1 MSIKNWGRKLCALF
15 LSVSLLLSYI
25 PSPAY
30 AMEFDDSPATDSS
43 IHVEESKAEEVDT
56 EISLADVGA
65 VENENEPDQSPF
77 LSEISDD
84 EENDTTVVLFNAE
97 QGESVEESY
106 YPVITVQPE
115 AESESM
121 EYSEFGGA
129 FLEVAAEAAGNGEL
143 SYKWYRVSSPEDE
156 QLSDDY
162 AMGEMCLAPIN
173 ILGTNQFYCVVTN
186 TVDGKDY
193 SVKSDVVTIYVYKS
207 YIAKLN
213 LYKNEDQVLSGQGYW
228 QGKEYNVEVDRV
240 NTYKLEILPINKEMV
255 GKYSMAISYNGE
267 VGEVGSYQQEL
278 VLDTSKFPVG
288 SDGYFTVQV
297 GEYDSASERFTASE
311 VYKFNVTRQP
321 SLPIILKQPQAESDS
336 MEYSEFGGAFLEVE
350 AEATDNGELSYKW
363 YKVNSPEDEELSD
376 DYAMDSMCLA
386 PLNTLG
392 KVQYYCVVTNTVGGE
407 EFSVKTDVV
416 TIYVYKSYIAKLNLY
431 ENGNKIL
438 DGQGYWQGKEF
449 NISVDSANTYKLE
462 ILPINKEMVGKYS
475 MTISYNGEKGE
486 VGAYKQNVELD
497 ISKFPVGDTGYL
509 TVEVGEYDS
518 ASKSYLASEVY
529 KFKVTKKLSLT
540 SIAVTA
546 DEAEIAV
553 DMSEANSTG
562 KLKTTSAAT
571 ADEIKLTVTANS
583 ESAKVY
589 LGSSTTA
596 FVSGSMVKL
605 GDYETQT
612 EGTKSYAVIPVKL
625 EIPAINGQT
634 AVTKSYTLWVEFES
648 YYPVITLQPEPESE
662 TTEYEEFG
670 GVFLEIEAEAKGN
683 GELSYHWYRVSTPED
698 EELGD
703 DYAMDSMCLAPK
715 NILGTNQFYCIVTN
729 TVNGKEYSVKSN
741 VISFYVYKSYIAK
754 LNLYENGNKI
764 LDGQGYWQGKEFN
777 INVDSANTYKLEIL
791 PINKDM
797 VGKYS
802 MTISYNGEKG
812 EVGAYKQNVELD
824 TGKFP
829 VGDTGY
835 LTVEVGEYDSASKN
849 YLASEVYKF
858 KVTKKLSLTGIAVT
872 ADEAEIAVDMSEAN
886 STGKLK
892 TTSAVTADEIKLTV
906 TANSESAKVYLGSST
921 TAFVSGSTVKL
932 GDYETQ
938 TEGAKSYAVIPVK
951 LEIPA
956 INGQTAVTKSY
967 TLWVEFESYYPVITL
982 QPEPESETT
991 EYEEFGG
998 VFLEIEAEAKGNGEL
1013 SYHWYRVSTPED
1025 EELGDDYAMDSM
1037 CLAPKNILGTN
1048 QFYCIVTNTV
1058 NGKEY
1063 SVKSNVISFYVYKS
1077 YIAKLNL
1084 YENGNKI
1091 LDGQGYWQGKEF
1103 NINVDSANTYKLE
1116 ILPINKDMVGKYSMT
1131 ISYNGEKGE
1140 VGAYKQNVELDTGK
1154 FPVGDTGYLT
1164 VEVGEYDS
1172 ASKNYLASE
1181 VYKFKVTKKLSLTGI
1196 AVTADEAEIAVDM
1209 SEANSTG
1216 KLKTT
1221 SAVTADEIKLTVTA
1235 NSESAKVYLGSSTT
1249 AFVSGS
1255 AVKLGD
1261 YETQIEGTQRY
1272 VAIPIKLEISAT
1284 EGQPGVTKEYTLWVM
1299 TVDCYP
1305 IVTTQPQ
1312 SVAMEKSPD
1321 EYAVL
1326 EVEATVTNGVLSYQ
1340 WYKVGDP
1347 TDEKLED
1354 DFSTMEMYAAPLDT
1368 IGSSEYYCIVT
1379 NTVDGKEYSVKTD
1392 IATVTVYKAYMNSL
1406 TIWANDRVVSD
1417 NRGDW
1422 NGGVFDIEINDR
1434 TDYRL
1439 NLLPL
1444 DVMGSASYSMTI
1456 SYNGEAGVRTSFK
1469 SSVAIDSTK
1478 FPYGDTGYYV
1488 IEIGEYSTKTGTYTS
1503 SEVYRFNIHKY
1514 PGMKELSVSEG
1525 NKQIP
1530 LAIDLCAVPNMRA
1543 VKTKTTQAAT
1553 SGAVTISVSPIQ
1565 SATTVYI
1572 GNSGEAGL
1580 EATINLADYPV
1591 VYEDTYPY
1599 AVVPVK
1605 LVTANGTVRAYSV
1618 LVQIEESRIKIS
1630 KQPASVTCYTGD
1642 QISLNVE
1649 AVSLDGGAL
1658 SYQWYK
1664 GTQDDSELIPNAN
1677 GASFAPKSD
1686 AVGEAAYYCVI
1697 TDTKGETSY
1706 SVKSDVATVTAKDSS
1721 DFTPVILSQPE
1732 SRIYCN
1738 QGDKITLSVEVLK
1751 PSKGELSYQWYKIAK
1766 EDQPVANAKDYVPST
1781 DVNSSFGYYC
1791 VITNTVD
1798 GKEYKAKTN
1807 NVSVRAN
1814 LTKCIHAAE
1823 VIGQPGTYVFDENTG
1838 MVPGGYTAI
1847 AKGNSAPK
1855 PFNVRFQYADYDVDS
1870 IVTLYHS
1877 TTNSYDGAELVKD
1890 AICKGKREGGVSGE
1904 YYKECEINPN
1914 TAYPAGEH
1922 YFYVVI
1928 TLSPSDKNST
1938 VEPVSTKS
1946 DILKI
1951 DFTDRETTMDG
1962 AGTEQNP
1969 YIIKTT
1975 EHLSEIQKMVADGDS
1990 FAGAYFQIAN
2000 DVSLPTNWT
2009 PIGTRDTA
2017 FSGHIDGNHKKLT
2030 VPAGERPLLGCIN
2043 GASVKDLDIYGEQIE
2058 GAGLVD
2064 DFTGV
2069 GLSGSAI
2076 VLDNVTLKSGSKTLK
2091 SGLVAAGAGNG
2102 YASASAGFVMTI
2114 RNCTIE
2120 SNVVVGYTETESQ
2133 IGSFA
2138 GRFQGTIENCTSSAT
2153 VKGKNYVGG
2162 IIGTRDNAMAQCVV
2176 KNSTFHGTVESS
2188 GSYAGGIVGGGYD
2201 NSTAPNGACP
2211 TILACTVDG
2220 TVKGNERVGGIFG
2233 GDGFVAQTWDNV
2245 VGSISANSFTGKV
2258 SGSKYVGAIIGYRDS
2273 LNRYDN
2279 ISANTYSAGC
2289 GADRGIGF
2297 VKYLDT
2303 SYANPTKM
2311 NGTIVFSTEG
2321 TTKNCPAVEGCA
2333 WRKDH
2338 NRTDDPL
2345 GKDADKLCK
2354 KIGGSSAD
2362 PICYEL
2368 TVSGSYKTEY
2378 NLGEELNLNGIKLT
2392 ATWTNGTTSTL
2403 SLGDVTIEGYDKNTV
2418 GNQTISLSYG
2428 AAVTYITVTVKP
2440 VSTKIT
2446 VSVTILGDTKH
2457 GNTKTPHG
2465 LARGGLTTWAS
2476 ESGVEADTSETVWDV
2491 LQRVAKKH
2499 NITFTASDN
2508 NAYHTVYIS
2517 AVNGLGEF
2525 DNGKNSGWMY
2535 TVNGTHPEVGVAA
2548 KYLKNGDNIVLHYTD
2563 DYDYEEGGN
2572 KYGQKPSGGTTTG
2585 GGSTGGTTTGGTT
2598 GTTTGG
2604 TSMITTADRNKAA
2617 AVDKLIEKIGTVT
2630 KDSGPAIEAARKA
2643 YNDLTPTQKR
2653 LVNRLKELTDA
2664 EKAYA
2669 KLTATA
2675 EDQKKAQEVM
2685 DKIKKIGNVTK
2696 DSKQDIRDARK
2707 AYDALTDLQK
2717 LLVDNYDVLTAAE
2730 TKFAMLDTLGKV
2742 SEPYISTGEYMEKL
2756 GTPNVGAI
2764 GGEWMVIG
2772 LARSGRTVH
2781 GVEDYYQK
2789 AVEYVQQS
2797 IDPDTGRLH
2806 KAKSTDNS
2814 RMILALTAIGKDVTN
2829 VGGYNLLAGLSDLE
2843 FVKYQGNNGPIWA
2856 LLALDSGNYP
2866 VPSGGTTTRQALIDE
2881 ILSVQT
2887 SDGGWAISG
2896 DRADSDMTGMALTAL
2911 APYYKKDPT
2920 VKQAIDKAIARLSE
2934 MQDDDGGFSTT
2945 YGDGKYIATS
2955 ESTAQVLTALSALGI
2970 DADTDS
2976 RFIKNGSSV
2985 VDALL
2990 RYYVKG
2996 GGFKHIMDGEIDGMG
3011 TEQAYYALTAY
3022 YRFLSGKTNLY
3033 DMTDII
3039 DMGGD
3044 VVTVEPTVPATTE
3057 PPQAA
3062 QTNIPWWIIAVCIF
3076 GGAGWGVVIGIV
3088 LVPKLSKKKD

>member
-462 ILPINKEMVGKYS
+462 ILPINK
-475 MTISYNGEKGE
+475 
-486 VGAYKQNVELD
+486 
-497 ISKFPVGDTGYL
+497 
-509 TVEVGEYDS
+509 
-518 ASKSYLASEVY
+518 
-529 KFKVTKKLSLT
+529 
-540 SIAVTA
+540 
-546 DEAEIAV
+546 
-553 DMSEANSTG
+553 
-562 KLKTTSAAT
+562 
-571 ADEIKLTVTANS
+571 
-583 ESAKVY
+583 
-589 LGSSTTA
+589 
-596 FVSGSMVKL
+596 
-605 GDYETQT
+605 
-612 EGTKSYAVIPVKL
+612 
-625 EIPAINGQT
+625 
-634 AVTKSYTLWVEFES
+634 
-648 YYPVITLQPEPESE
+648 
-662 TTEYEEFG
+662 
-670 GVFLEIEAEAKGN
+670 
-683 GELSYHWYRVSTPED
+683 
-698 EELGD
+698 
-703 DYAMDSMCLAPK
+703 
-715 NILGTNQFYCIVTN
+715 
-729 TVNGKEYSVKSN
+729 
-741 VISFYVYKSYIAK
+741 
-754 LNLYENGNKI
+754 
-764 LDGQGYWQGKEFN
+764 
-777 INVDSANTYKLEIL
+777 
-791 PINKDM
+791 DM

-812 EVGAYKQNVELD
+812 EVGAYQQEVELD

-835 LTVEVGEYDSASKN
+835 LTVEVGEYDSASK
-849 YLASEVYKF
+849 S
-858 KVTKKLSLTGIAVT
+858 
-872 ADEAEIAVDMSEAN
+872 
-886 STGKLK
+886 
-892 TTSAVTADEIKLTV
+892 
-906 TANSESAKVYLGSST
+906 
-921 TAFVSGSTVKL
+921 
-932 GDYETQ
+932 
-938 TEGAKSYAVIPVK
+938 
-951 LEIPA
+951 
-956 INGQTAVTKSY
+956 
-967 TLWVEFESYYPVITL
+967 
-982 QPEPESETT
+982 
-991 EYEEFGG
+991 
-998 VFLEIEAEAKGNGEL
+998 
-1013 SYHWYRVSTPED
+1013 
-1025 EELGDDYAMDSM
+1025 
-1037 CLAPKNILGTN
+1037 
-1048 QFYCIVTNTV
+1048 
-1058 NGKEY
+1058 
-1063 SVKSNVISFYVYKS
+1063 
-1077 YIAKLNL
+1077 
-1084 YENGNKI
+1084 
-1091 LDGQGYWQGKEF
+1091 
-1103 NINVDSANTYKLE
+1103 
-1116 ILPINKDMVGKYSMT
+1116 
-1131 ISYNGEKGE
+1131 
-1140 VGAYKQNVELDTGK
+1140 
-1154 FPVGDTGYLT
+1154 
-1164 VEVGEYDS
+1164 
-1172 ASKNYLASE
+1172 YLASE

-1677 GASFAPKSD
+1677 GASFAPKTD

-2058 GAGLVD
+2058 GAGLVN

-2120 SNVVVGYTETESQ
+2120 SNVVVGYTGTESQ

-2153 VKGKNYVGG
+2153 VKGKDYVGG
-2162 IIGTRDNAMAQCVV
+2162 IIGTRDNALAECVV
-2176 KNSTFHGTVESS
+2176 RNSTFHGTVESS

-2233 GDGFVAQTWDNV
+2233 GDGYVAQTWDNV

-2258 SGSKYVGAIIGYRDS
+2258 SGNKYVGAIIGYRNS

-2289 GADRGIGF
+2289 GADKGIGF

-2311 NGTIVFSTEG
+2311 DGTIVFSTEG
-2321 TTKNCPAVEGCA
+2321 TTKDCPAVEGCA

-2392 ATWTNGTTSTL
+2392 ATWTNGTTSTV
-2403 SLGDVTIEGYDKNTV
+2403 SLRDVTISGYDKNAV

-2446 VSVTILGDTKH
+2446 VSVTIRGDSHHKDPTSN
-2457 GNTKTPHG
+2457 GGPHG

-2508 NAYHTVYIS
+2508 NSYHTVYIS

-2535 TVNGTHPEVGVAA
+2535 TVNGSHPEVGVAA
-2548 KYLKNGDNIVLHYTD
+2548 KYLKDGDNIVLHYTD

-2617 AVDKLIEKIGTVT
+2617 AVDKLIEKIGNVT

-2653 LVNRLKELTDA
+2653 LVTKLKELTDA

-2669 KLTATA
+2669 KLTATD
-2675 EDQKKAQEVM
+2675 EDQQKAKDVM
-2685 DKIKKIGNVTK
+2685 AKISKIGNVTK
-2696 DSKQDIRDARK
+2696 DSEQDIKDARK

-2717 LLVDNYDVLTAAE
+2717 LLVDNYETLTAAE

-2742 SEPYISTGEYMEKL
+2742 SDPYINTGDYMEKL

-2772 LARSGRTVH
+2772 LARSGRTVP

-2789 AVEYVQQS
+2789 AVEYVQS
-2797 IDPDTGRLH
+2797 NIDSETGRLH

-2970 DADTDS
+2970 DGDTDS
-2976 RFIKNGSSV
+2976 RFVKNGSSV

-3044 VVTVEPTVPATTE
+3044 VVTVEPTVPAATE
-3057 PPQAA
+3057 PAQAA
-3062 QTNIPWWIIAVCIF
+3062 NIPWWIIAVCIF

-3088 LVPKLSKKKD
+3088 LVPKLNKKKD

>member
-1 MSIKNWGRKLCALF
+1 MSIENLGRKLCALF

-30 AMEFDDSPATDSS
+30 AMELDDSPATDSS
-43 IHVEESKAEEVDT
+43 IHVEESKAEEDGT
-56 EISLADVGA
+56 EINLTDVGA
-65 VENENEPDQSPF
+65 TENESEPDQSPF
-77 LSEISDD
+77 LSEILGD
-84 EENDTTVVLFNAE
+84 EKNDTTVVSYNAE
-97 QGESVEESY
+97 QGESVAESY
-106 YPVITVQPE
+106 SPIITAQPE

-129 FLEVAAEAAGNGEL
+129 FLEVEAKAAGNGEL

-162 AMGEMCLAPIN
+162 AMGSMCLAPLN
-173 ILGTNQFYCVVTN
+173 MLGTSQFYCVVTN
-186 TVDGKDY
+186 TVDGQDY
-193 SVKSDVVTIYVYKS
+193 SVKSNIVTIYVYKS

-213 LYKNEDQVLSGQGYW
+213 LYKNENQVLSGQGYW

-255 GKYSMAISYNGE
+255 GKYSMTISYNGE
-267 VGEVGSYQQEL
+267 AGEVGPYQQEL
-278 VLDTSKFPVG
+278 ILDTSKFPVG
-288 SDGYFTVQV
+288 NNGYFTVQV
-297 GEYDSASERFTASE
+297 GEYDSVSESYTASE
-311 VYKFNVTRQP
+311 VYKFNVTRKP
-321 SLPIILKQPQAESDS
+321 SLPIIRTQPQAESES

-350 AEATDNGELSYKW
+350 AEPTDNGELSYKW

-376 DYAMDSMCLA
+376 VYAMDSVCLA

-449 NISVDSANTYKLE
+449 NINVDSANTYKLE

-562 KLKTTSAAT
+562 KLKTTSAVT
-571 ADEIKLTVTANS
+571 SDEIKLTVTSNS

-589 LGSSTTA
+589 LGNSAIA
-596 FVSGSMVKL
+596 FVSGSAVKL

-625 EIPAINGQT
+625 EIPAINGQA
-634 AVTKSYTLWVEFES
+634 AVTKSYTLWVEVES
-648 YYPVITLQPEPESE
+648 YYPVITLQPEPESD

-670 GVFLEIEAEAKGN
+670 GVYLEIEAEAKGG

-703 DYAMDSMCLAPK
+703 DYAMGSMCLAPK

-791 PINKDM
+791 PINKEM

-824 TGKFP
+824 ISKFP

-835 LTVEVGEYDSASKN
+835 LTVEVGEYDSASKS

-858 KVTKKLSLTGIAVT
+858 KVTKKLSLTSIAVT
-872 ADEAEIAVDMSEAN
+872 ADDTEIAVDMSE
-886 STGKLK
+886 
-892 TTSAVTADEIKLTV
+892 V
-906 TANSESAKVYLGSST
+906 
-921 TAFVSGSTVKL
+921 
-932 GDYETQ
+932 
-938 TEGAKSYAVIPVK
+938 
-951 LEIPA
+951 
-956 INGQTAVTKSY
+956 
-967 TLWVEFESYYPVITL
+967 
-982 QPEPESETT
+982 
-991 EYEEFGG
+991 
-998 VFLEIEAEAKGNGEL
+998 
-1013 SYHWYRVSTPED
+1013 
-1025 EELGDDYAMDSM
+1025 
-1037 CLAPKNILGTN
+1037 
-1048 QFYCIVTNTV
+1048 
-1058 NGKEY
+1058 
-1063 SVKSNVISFYVYKS
+1063 
-1077 YIAKLNL
+1077 
-1084 YENGNKI
+1084 
-1091 LDGQGYWQGKEF
+1091 
-1103 NINVDSANTYKLE
+1103 
-1116 ILPINKDMVGKYSMT
+1116 
-1131 ISYNGEKGE
+1131 
-1140 VGAYKQNVELDTGK
+1140 
-1154 FPVGDTGYLT
+1154 
-1164 VEVGEYDS
+1164 
-1172 ASKNYLASE
+1172 
-1181 VYKFKVTKKLSLTGI
+1181 
-1196 AVTADEAEIAVDM
+1196 
-1209 SEANSTG
+1209 NSTG

-1261 YETQIEGTQRY
+1261 YESTLEGTQNY
-1272 VAIPIKLEISAT
+1272 VVIPIKLEIPT
-1284 EGQPGVTKEYTLWVM
+1284 VEGQPAVTKEYTLWVM
-1299 TVDCYP
+1299 AEDYYP
-1305 IVTTQPQ
+1305 KITAQPQ
-1312 SVAMEKSPD
+1312 SVATEKSPD
-1321 EYAVL
+1321 EFAVL
-1326 EVEATVTNGVLSYQ
+1326 EVEATVANGVLSYQ
-1340 WYKVGDP
+1340 WYKVGNP

-1368 IGSSEYYCIVT
+1368 IGSSGYYCIVT

-1406 TIWANDRVVSD
+1406 TIWADDRVVS
-1417 NRGDW
+1417 NNQGNW
-1422 NGGVFDIEINDR
+1422 NGSMFDIEINDR

-1488 IEIGEYSTKTGTYTS
+1488 IEIGEYSAKTGTYTS

-1514 PGMKELSVSEG
+1514 PGMKELTVSEG

-1553 SGAVTISVSPIQ
+1553 GSAVTISVSPIQ

-1572 GNSGEAGL
+1572 GNSGEAGS
-1580 EATINLADYPV
+1580 EAAINPADYPV
-1591 VYEDTYPY
+1591 VYEGTYPY

-1605 LVTANGTVRAYSV
+1605 LVAANGTTRVYSV
-1618 LVQIEESRIKIS
+1618 LVQIVESRIKIS
-1630 KQPASVTCYTGD
+1630 KQPVSVTCYTGD

-1649 AVSLDGGAL
+1649 AVSLNGGTL

-1677 GASFAPKSD
+1677 GASFAPKTD

-1706 SVKSDVATVTAKDSS
+1706 FVKSDAATVTTKDSN

-1732 SRIYCN
+1732 SRINCN

-1766 EDQPVANAKDYVPST
+1766 EDQLVANAKDYVPST

-1814 LTKCIHAAE
+1814 LTKYIHAAE
-1823 VIGQPGTYVFDENTG
+1823 VIGQPGTYIFDENTG
-1838 MVPGGYTAI
+1838 MVPGGYTAV
-1847 AKGNSAPK
+1847 AKGNSVPK
-1855 PFNVRFQYADYDVDS
+1855 PFNVRFQYVDYDVDS
-1870 IVTLYHS
+1870 TVTLYHS
-1877 TTNSYDGAELVKD
+1877 TSNSYDGAELVKD
-1890 AICKGKREGGVSGE
+1890 AICRGKRMGGYEGGG

-1914 TAYPAGEH
+1914 TAYPTGEH
-1922 YFYVVI
+1922 YFYVVV

-1938 VEPVSTKS
+1938 VKPVSTKS

-1951 DFTDRETTMDG
+1951 DFTDREMTMDG

-2030 VPAGERPLLGCIN
+2030 VPAGEKPLLGCIN

-2114 RNCTIE
+2114 RNCTVE
-2120 SNVVVGYTETESQ
+2120 SNVVVGYTGTESQ
-2133 IGSFA
+2133 IGSIA

-2153 VKGKNYVGG
+2153 VKGKDYVGG

-2303 SYANPTKM
+2303 SYSNPTKM

-2392 ATWTNGTTSTL
+2392 ATWTNGTTSTVSL
-2403 SLGDVTIEGYDKNTV
+2403 SDVTIEGYDKNTV

-2446 VSVTILGDTKH
+2446 VSVTIRGDSHHKDPTSN
-2457 GNTKTPHG
+2457 GGPHG

-2476 ESGVEADTSETVWDV
+2476 ESNVEADTSETVWDV
-2491 LQRVAKKH
+2491 LQRVAQKH

-2508 NAYHTVYIS
+2508 NSYHTVYIS

-2653 LVNRLKELTDA
+2653 LVTKLKELTDA

-2669 KLTATA
+2669 KLTATD

-2685 DKIKKIGNVTK
+2685 DKISKIGNVTK
-2696 DSKQDIRDARK
+2696 DSEQDIKDARK

-2717 LLVDNYDVLTAAE
+2717 LLVDNYETLTAAE

-2742 SEPYISTGEYMEKL
+2742 SEPYISTGDYMEKL
-2756 GTPNVGAI
+2756 GTPGIGAV

-2772 LARSGRTVH
+2772 LARSGRTVP

-2856 LLALDSGNYP
+2856 LLALDCGNYP
-2866 VPSGGTTTRQALIDE
+2866 APNGGTTTRQALIDE

-2911 APYYKKDPT
+2911 APYYKKNPT

-2970 DADTDS
+2970 DGDTDS
-2976 RFIKNGSSV
+2976 RFVKNGSSV

-2990 RYYVKG
+2990 RYYVNG

-3022 YRFLSGKTNLY
+3022 YRFLSGKTSLY

-3044 VVTVEPTVPATTE
+3044 VVTVEPTVPAATE
-3057 PPQAA
+3057 PA
-3062 QTNIPWWIIAVCIF
+3062 QVNTPWWIIAVCIF
-3076 GGAGWGVVIGIV
+3076 GGVGWGVVIGIV
-3088 LVPKLSKKKD
+3088 LVPKLNKKKD

>member
-462 ILPINKEMVGKYS
+462 ILPINKDMVGKYS

-486 VGAYKQNVELD
+486 VGAYQQEVELD
-497 ISKFPVGDTGYL
+497 TGKFPVGDTGYL

-754 LNLYENGNKI
+754 LN
-764 LDGQGYWQGKEFN
+764 
-777 INVDSANTYKLEIL
+777 V
-791 PINKDM
+791 
-797 VGKYS
+797 
-802 MTISYNGEKG
+802 
-812 EVGAYKQNVELD
+812 
-824 TGKFP
+824 
-829 VGDTGY
+829 
-835 LTVEVGEYDSASKN
+835 
-849 YLASEVYKF
+849 
-858 KVTKKLSLTGIAVT
+858 
-872 ADEAEIAVDMSEAN
+872 
-886 STGKLK
+886 
-892 TTSAVTADEIKLTV
+892 
-906 TANSESAKVYLGSST
+906 
-921 TAFVSGSTVKL
+921 
-932 GDYETQ
+932 
-938 TEGAKSYAVIPVK
+938 
-951 LEIPA
+951 
-956 INGQTAVTKSY
+956 
-967 TLWVEFESYYPVITL
+967 
-982 QPEPESETT
+982 
-991 EYEEFGG
+991 
-998 VFLEIEAEAKGNGEL
+998 
-1013 SYHWYRVSTPED
+1013 
-1025 EELGDDYAMDSM
+1025 
-1037 CLAPKNILGTN
+1037 
-1048 QFYCIVTNTV
+1048 
-1058 NGKEY
+1058 
-1063 SVKSNVISFYVYKS
+1063 
-1077 YIAKLNL
+1077 

-1677 GASFAPKSD
+1677 GASFAPKTD

-2058 GAGLVD
+2058 GAGLVN

-2120 SNVVVGYTETESQ
+2120 SNVVVGYTGTESQ

-2153 VKGKNYVGG
+2153 VKGKDYVGG
-2162 IIGTRDNAMAQCVV
+2162 IIGTRDNALAECVV
-2176 KNSTFHGTVESS
+2176 RNSTFHGTVESS

-2233 GDGFVAQTWDNV
+2233 GDGYVAQTWDNV

-2258 SGSKYVGAIIGYRDS
+2258 SGNKYVGAIIGYRNS

-2289 GADRGIGF
+2289 GADKGIGF

-2311 NGTIVFSTEG
+2311 DGTIVFSTEG
-2321 TTKNCPAVEGCA
+2321 TTKDCPAVEGCA

-2368 TVSGSYKTEY
+2368 TVSGNYKTEY

-2428 AAVTYITVTVKP
+2428 AAVAYITVTVKP

-2508 NAYHTVYIS
+2508 NSYHTVYIS

-2548 KYLKNGDNIVLHYTD
+2548 KYLKDGDNIVLHYTD

-2653 LVNRLKELTDA
+2653 LVTKLKELTDA

-2696 DSKQDIRDARK
+2696 DSDQDIKDARK

-2742 SEPYISTGEYMEKL
+2742 SDPYINTGDYMEKL

-2772 LARSGRTVH
+2772 LARSGRTVP

-2843 FVKYQGNNGPIWA
+2843 FVKYQGNNGSIWA

-2976 RFIKNGSSV
+2976 RFIKNGGSV

-2990 RYYVKG
+2990 RYYVNG
-2996 GGFKHIMDGEIDGMG
+2996 GGFKHVMDGEIDGMG

-3057 PPQAA
+3057 PTQAA

-3088 LVPKLSKKKD
+3088 LVPKLNKKKD

>member
-1 MSIKNWGRKLCALF
+1 MSIENLGRKLCALF
-15 LSVSLLLSYI
+15 LSVTLLLSYI

-30 AMEFDDSPATDSS
+30 AMELDDSPATDSS
-43 IHVEESKAEEVDT
+43 IHVEESKAEEDGT
-56 EISLADVGA
+56 EINLTDVGA
-65 VENENEPDQSPF
+65 TENESEPDQSPF
-77 LSEISDD
+77 LSEILGD
-84 EENDTTVVLFNAE
+84 EKNDTTVVSFNAE
-97 QGESVEESY
+97 QGESVAESY
-106 YPVITVQPE
+106 SPIITAQPE

-129 FLEVAAEAAGNGEL
+129 FLEVEAKAAGNGEL

-162 AMGEMCLAPIN
+162 AMGSMCLAPLN
-173 ILGTNQFYCVVTN
+173 MLGTSQFYCVVTN
-186 TVDGKDY
+186 TVDGQDY
-193 SVKSDVVTIYVYKS
+193 SVKSNIVTIYVYKS

-213 LYKNEDQVLSGQGYW
+213 LYKNENQVLSGQGYW

-255 GKYSMAISYNGE
+255 GKYSMTISYNGE
-267 VGEVGSYQQEL
+267 AGEVGPYQQEL
-278 VLDTSKFPVG
+278 ILDTSKFPVG
-288 SDGYFTVQV
+288 NNGYFTVQV
-297 GEYDSASERFTASE
+297 GEYDSVSESYTASE
-311 VYKFNVTRQP
+311 VYKFNVTRKP
-321 SLPIILKQPQAESDS
+321 SLPIIRTQPQAESES

-350 AEATDNGELSYKW
+350 AEPTDNGELSYKW

-376 DYAMDSMCLA
+376 VYAMDSVCLA

-449 NISVDSANTYKLE
+449 KINVDSANTYKLE

-562 KLKTTSAAT
+562 KLKTTSAVT
-571 ADEIKLTVTANS
+571 ADEIKLTVTSNS

-589 LGSSTTA
+589 LGSSAIA
-596 FVSGSMVKL
+596 FVSGSAVKL

-625 EIPAINGQT
+625 EIPAINGHA
-634 AVTKSYTLWVEFES
+634 AVTKSYTLWVEVES

-703 DYAMDSMCLAPK
+703 DYAMGSMCLAPK

-764 LDGQGYWQGKEFN
+764 LDGQGYWQGKEFK

-791 PINKDM
+791 PINKEM

-824 TGKFP
+824 ISKFP

-835 LTVEVGEYDSASKN
+835 LTVEVGEYDSASKS

-858 KVTKKLSLTGIAVT
+858 KVTKKLSLTSIAVT
-872 ADEAEIAVDMSEAN
+872 ADDTEIAVDMSE
-886 STGKLK
+886 
-892 TTSAVTADEIKLTV
+892 V
-906 TANSESAKVYLGSST
+906 
-921 TAFVSGSTVKL
+921 
-932 GDYETQ
+932 
-938 TEGAKSYAVIPVK
+938 
-951 LEIPA
+951 
-956 INGQTAVTKSY
+956 
-967 TLWVEFESYYPVITL
+967 
-982 QPEPESETT
+982 
-991 EYEEFGG
+991 
-998 VFLEIEAEAKGNGEL
+998 
-1013 SYHWYRVSTPED
+1013 
-1025 EELGDDYAMDSM
+1025 
-1037 CLAPKNILGTN
+1037 
-1048 QFYCIVTNTV
+1048 
-1058 NGKEY
+1058 
-1063 SVKSNVISFYVYKS
+1063 
-1077 YIAKLNL
+1077 
-1084 YENGNKI
+1084 
-1091 LDGQGYWQGKEF
+1091 
-1103 NINVDSANTYKLE
+1103 
-1116 ILPINKDMVGKYSMT
+1116 
-1131 ISYNGEKGE
+1131 
-1140 VGAYKQNVELDTGK
+1140 
-1154 FPVGDTGYLT
+1154 
-1164 VEVGEYDS
+1164 
-1172 ASKNYLASE
+1172 
-1181 VYKFKVTKKLSLTGI
+1181 
-1196 AVTADEAEIAVDM
+1196 
-1209 SEANSTG
+1209 NSTG

-1261 YETQIEGTQRY
+1261 YESTLEGTQNY
-1272 VAIPIKLEISAT
+1272 VVIPIKLEIPT
-1284 EGQPGVTKEYTLWVM
+1284 VEGQPAVTKEYTLWVM
-1299 TVDCYP
+1299 AEDYYP
-1305 IVTTQPQ
+1305 KITAQPQ
-1312 SVAMEKSPD
+1312 SVATEKSPD
-1321 EYAVL
+1321 EFAVL
-1326 EVEATVTNGVLSYQ
+1326 EVEATVANGVLSYQ
-1340 WYKVGDP
+1340 WYKVGNP

-1368 IGSSEYYCIVT
+1368 IGSSGYYCIVT

-1406 TIWANDRVVSD
+1406 TIWADDRVVS
-1417 NRGDW
+1417 NNQGNW
-1422 NGGVFDIEINDR
+1422 NGSMFDIEINDR

-1488 IEIGEYSTKTGTYTS
+1488 IEIGEYSAKTGTYTS

-1514 PGMKELSVSEG
+1514 PGMKELTVSEG

-1553 SGAVTISVSPIQ
+1553 GSAVTISVSPIQ

-1572 GNSGEAGL
+1572 GNSGEAGS
-1580 EATINLADYPV
+1580 EAAINPADYPA
-1591 VYEDTYPY
+1591 VYEGTYPY

-1605 LVTANGTVRAYSV
+1605 LVAANGTTRVYSV
-1618 LVQIEESRIKIS
+1618 LVQIVESRIKIS
-1630 KQPASVTCYTGD
+1630 KQPVSVTCYTGD

-1649 AVSLDGGAL
+1649 AVSLNGGTL

-1677 GASFAPKSD
+1677 GASFAPKTD

-1706 SVKSDVATVTAKDSS
+1706 FVKSDAATVTTKDSN

-1732 SRIYCN
+1732 SRINCN

-1766 EDQPVANAKDYVPST
+1766 EDQLVANAKDYVPST

-1814 LTKCIHAAE
+1814 LTKYIHAAE
-1823 VIGQPGTYVFDENTG
+1823 VIGQPGTYIFDENTG
-1838 MVPGGYTAI
+1838 MVPGGYTAV
-1847 AKGNSAPK
+1847 AKGNSVPK
-1855 PFNVRFQYADYDVDS
+1855 PFNVRFQYVDYDVDS
-1870 IVTLYHS
+1870 TVTLYHS
-1877 TTNSYDGAELVKD
+1877 TSNSYDGAELVKD
-1890 AICKGKREGGVSGE
+1890 AICRGKRMGGYEGGG

-1914 TAYPAGEH
+1914 TAYPTGEH
-1922 YFYVVI
+1922 YFYVVV

-1938 VEPVSTKS
+1938 VKPVSTKS

-1951 DFTDRETTMDG
+1951 DFTDREMTMDG

-2030 VPAGERPLLGCIN
+2030 VPAGEKPLLGCIN

-2120 SNVVVGYTETESQ
+2120 SNVVVGYTGTESQ
-2133 IGSFA
+2133 IGSIA

-2153 VKGKNYVGG
+2153 VKGKDYVGG

-2279 ISANTYSAGC
+2279 ISANTFSAGC

-2311 NGTIVFSTEG
+2311 NGTIVFNTANG
-2321 TTKNCPAVEGCA
+2321 TSGCPAVEGCA
-2333 WRKDH
+2333 WRANH

-2368 TVSGSYKTEY
+2368 TVSGNYKTEY

-2446 VSVTILGDTKH
+2446 VSVTIRGDSHHKDPTSN
-2457 GNTKTPHG
+2457 GGPHG

-2491 LQRVAKKH
+2491 LQRVAKKN

-2535 TVNGTHPEVGVAA
+2535 TVNGSHPEVGVAA
-2548 KYLKNGDNIVLHYTD
+2548 KYLKDGDNIVLHYTD

-2756 GTPNVGAI
+2756 GTPSVGAI

-2772 LARSGRTVH
+2772 LARSGRTVP

-2976 RFIKNGSSV
+2976 RFVKNGSSV

-2996 GGFKHIMDGEIDGMG
+2996 GGFKHVMDGEIDGMG

-3057 PPQAA
+3057 PTQAA

-3088 LVPKLSKKKD
+3088 LVPKLNKKKD

>member
-1 MSIKNWGRKLCALF
+1 MSIENLGRKLCALF

-30 AMEFDDSPATDSS
+30 AMELDDSPATDSS
-43 IHVEESKAEEVDT
+43 IHVEESKAEEDGT
-56 EISLADVGA
+56 EINLTDVGA
-65 VENENEPDQSPF
+65 TENESEPDQSPF
-77 LSEISDD
+77 LSEILGD
-84 EENDTTVVLFNAE
+84 EKNDTTVVSFNAE
-97 QGESVEESY
+97 QGESVAESY
-106 YPVITVQPE
+106 SPIITAQPE

-129 FLEVAAEAAGNGEL
+129 FLEVEAKAAGNGEL

-162 AMGEMCLAPIN
+162 AMGSMCLAPLN
-173 ILGTNQFYCVVTN
+173 MLGTSQFYCVVTN
-186 TVDGKDY
+186 TVDGQDY
-193 SVKSDVVTIYVYKS
+193 SVKSNIVTIYVYKS

-213 LYKNEDQVLSGQGYW
+213 LYKNENQVLSGQGYW

-255 GKYSMAISYNGE
+255 GKYSMTISYNGE
-267 VGEVGSYQQEL
+267 AGEVGPYQQEL
-278 VLDTSKFPVG
+278 ILDTSKFPVG
-288 SDGYFTVQV
+288 NNGYFTVQV
-297 GEYDSASERFTASE
+297 GEYDSVSESYTASE
-311 VYKFNVTRQP
+311 VYKFNVTRKP
-321 SLPIILKQPQAESDS
+321 SLPIIRTQPQAESES

-350 AEATDNGELSYKW
+350 AEPTDNGELSYKW

-376 DYAMDSMCLA
+376 VYAMDSVCLA

-449 NISVDSANTYKLE
+449 NINVDSANTYKLE

-475 MTISYNGEKGE
+475 MTISYNGEKGK

-562 KLKTTSAAT
+562 KLKTTSAVT
-571 ADEIKLTVTANS
+571 ADEIKLTVTSNS

-589 LGSSTTA
+589 LGSSAIA
-596 FVSGSMVKL
+596 FVSGSAVKL

-625 EIPAINGQT
+625 EIPAINGHA
-634 AVTKSYTLWVEFES
+634 AVTKSYTLWVEVES

-703 DYAMDSMCLAPK
+703 DYAMGSMCLAPK

-791 PINKDM
+791 PINKEM

-812 EVGAYKQNVELD
+812 KVGAYKQNVELD
-824 TGKFP
+824 ISKFP

-835 LTVEVGEYDSASKN
+835 LTVEVGEYDSASKS

-858 KVTKKLSLTGIAVT
+858 KVTKKLSLTSIAVT
-872 ADEAEIAVDMSEAN
+872 ADDTEIAVDMSE
-886 STGKLK
+886 
-892 TTSAVTADEIKLTV
+892 V
-906 TANSESAKVYLGSST
+906 
-921 TAFVSGSTVKL
+921 
-932 GDYETQ
+932 
-938 TEGAKSYAVIPVK
+938 
-951 LEIPA
+951 
-956 INGQTAVTKSY
+956 
-967 TLWVEFESYYPVITL
+967 
-982 QPEPESETT
+982 
-991 EYEEFGG
+991 
-998 VFLEIEAEAKGNGEL
+998 
-1013 SYHWYRVSTPED
+1013 
-1025 EELGDDYAMDSM
+1025 
-1037 CLAPKNILGTN
+1037 
-1048 QFYCIVTNTV
+1048 
-1058 NGKEY
+1058 
-1063 SVKSNVISFYVYKS
+1063 
-1077 YIAKLNL
+1077 
-1084 YENGNKI
+1084 
-1091 LDGQGYWQGKEF
+1091 
-1103 NINVDSANTYKLE
+1103 
-1116 ILPINKDMVGKYSMT
+1116 
-1131 ISYNGEKGE
+1131 
-1140 VGAYKQNVELDTGK
+1140 
-1154 FPVGDTGYLT
+1154 
-1164 VEVGEYDS
+1164 
-1172 ASKNYLASE
+1172 
-1181 VYKFKVTKKLSLTGI
+1181 
-1196 AVTADEAEIAVDM
+1196 
-1209 SEANSTG
+1209 NSTG

-1261 YETQIEGTQRY
+1261 YESTLEGTQNY
-1272 VAIPIKLEISAT
+1272 VVIPIKLEIPT
-1284 EGQPGVTKEYTLWVM
+1284 VEGQPAVTKEYTLWVM
-1299 TVDCYP
+1299 AEDYYP
-1305 IVTTQPQ
+1305 KITAQPQ
-1312 SVAMEKSPD
+1312 SVATEKSPD
-1321 EYAVL
+1321 EFAVL
-1326 EVEATVTNGVLSYQ
+1326 EVEATVANGVLSYQ
-1340 WYKVGDP
+1340 WYKVGNP

-1368 IGSSEYYCIVT
+1368 IGSSGYYCIVT

-1406 TIWANDRVVSD
+1406 TIWADDRVVS
-1417 NRGDW
+1417 NNQGNW
-1422 NGGVFDIEINDR
+1422 NGSMFDIEINDR

-1488 IEIGEYSTKTGTYTS
+1488 IEIGEYSAKTGTYTS

-1514 PGMKELSVSEG
+1514 PGMKELTVSEG

-1553 SGAVTISVSPIQ
+1553 GSAVTISVSPIQ

-1572 GNSGEAGL
+1572 GNSGEAGS
-1580 EATINLADYPV
+1580 EAAINPADYPA
-1591 VYEDTYPY
+1591 VYEGTYPY

-1605 LVTANGTVRAYSV
+1605 LVAANGTTRVYSV
-1618 LVQIEESRIKIS
+1618 LVQIVESRIKIS
-1630 KQPASVTCYTGD
+1630 KQPVSVTCYTGD

-1649 AVSLDGGAL
+1649 AVSLNGGTL

-1677 GASFAPKSD
+1677 GASFAPKTD

-1706 SVKSDVATVTAKDSS
+1706 FVKSDAATVTTKDSN

-1732 SRIYCN
+1732 SRINCN

-1766 EDQPVANAKDYVPST
+1766 EDQLVANAKDYVPST

-1814 LTKCIHAAE
+1814 LTKYIHAAE
-1823 VIGQPGTYVFDENTG
+1823 VIGQPGTYIFDENTG
-1838 MVPGGYTAI
+1838 MVPGGYTAV
-1847 AKGNSAPK
+1847 AKGNSVPK
-1855 PFNVRFQYADYDVDS
+1855 PFNVRFQYVDYDVDS
-1870 IVTLYHS
+1870 TVTLYHS
-1877 TTNSYDGAELVKD
+1877 TSNSYDGAELVKD
-1890 AICKGKREGGVSGE
+1890 AICRGKRMGGYEGGG

-1914 TAYPAGEH
+1914 TAYPTGEH
-1922 YFYVVI
+1922 YFYVVV

-1938 VEPVSTKS
+1938 VKPVSTKS

-1951 DFTDRETTMDG
+1951 DFTDREMTMDG

-2030 VPAGERPLLGCIN
+2030 VPAGEKPLLGCIN

-2120 SNVVVGYTETESQ
+2120 SNVVVGYTGTESQ
-2133 IGSFA
+2133 IGSIA

-2153 VKGKNYVGG
+2153 VKGKDYVGG

-2279 ISANTYSAGC
+2279 ISANTFSAGC

-2311 NGTIVFSTEG
+2311 NGTIVFNTANG
-2321 TTKNCPAVEGCA
+2321 TSGCPAVEGCA
-2333 WRKDH
+2333 WRANH

-2446 VSVTILGDTKH
+2446 VSVTIRGDSHHKDPTSN
-2457 GNTKTPHG
+2457 GGPHG

-2491 LQRVAKKH
+2491 LQRVAKKN

-2535 TVNGTHPEVGVAA
+2535 TVNGSHPEVGVAA
-2548 KYLKNGDNIVLHYTD
+2548 KYLKDGDNIVLHYTD

-2756 GTPNVGAI
+2756 GTPSVGAI

-2772 LARSGRTVH
+2772 LARSGRTVP

-2976 RFIKNGSSV
+2976 RFVKNGSSV

-2996 GGFKHIMDGEIDGMG
+2996 GGFKHVMDGEIDGMG

-3044 VVTVEPTVPATTE
+3044 VVTVEPTVPAATE
-3057 PPQAA
+3057 PAQAA

-3076 GGAGWGVVIGIV
+3076 GGVGWGIVIGVV
-3088 LVPKLSKKKD
+3088 LVPKLNKKKD

>member
-30 AMEFDDSPATDSS
+30 AMELDDSPATDSS

-115 AESESM
+115 AESESI

-129 FLEVAAEAAGNGEL
+129 FLEVEAEAAGNGEL

-162 AMGEMCLAPIN
+162 AMDSMCLAPLN
-173 ILGTNQFYCVVTN
+173 MLGTNQFYCVVTN
-186 TVDGKDY
+186 TVDGQEY
-193 SVKSDVVTIYVYKS
+193 SVKSNIVTIYVYKS

-228 QGKEYNVEVDRV
+228 QGKEFNVEVDRV

-255 GKYSMAISYNGE
+255 GKYSMVISYNGE
-267 VGEVGSYQQEL
+267 AGEVGSYQREL

-297 GEYDSASERFTASE
+297 GEYDSASESFTASE
-311 VYKFNVTRQP
+311 VYKFNVTRKP
-321 SLPIILKQPQAESDS
+321 SLPIILTQPQAESES

-392 KVQYYCVVTNTVGGE
+392 EVQYYCVVTNTVGEE

-431 ENGNKIL
+431 ENGNKVL

-449 NISVDSANTYKLE
+449 NINVDSANTYKLE
-462 ILPINKEMVGKYS
+462 ILPINKDMVGKYS

-486 VGAYKQNVELD
+486 VGAYQQDVELD
-497 ISKFPVGDTGYL
+497 TGKFPVGDTGYL

-529 KFKVTKKLSLT
+529 KFKVTKKLSLA

-562 KLKTTSAAT
+562 KLKTTSAVT

-596 FVSGSMVKL
+596 FVSGSAVKL

-625 EIPAINGQT
+625 EIPAINGQA
-634 AVTKSYTLWVEFES
+634 AVTKSYTLWVEVES

-812 EVGAYKQNVELD
+812 EVGAYQQDVELD

-835 LTVEVGEYDSASKN
+835 LTVEVGEYDSASKS

-858 KVTKKLSLTGIAVT
+858 NVTKKLSLTGIEVT

-886 STGKLK
+886 STGRIK
-892 TTSAVTADEIKLTV
+892 TTSVVTADEIRLTV

-921 TAFVSGSTVKL
+921 A
-932 GDYETQ
+932 
-938 TEGAKSYAVIPVK
+938 
-951 LEIPA
+951 
-956 INGQTAVTKSY
+956 
-967 TLWVEFESYYPVITL
+967 
-982 QPEPESETT
+982 
-991 EYEEFGG
+991 
-998 VFLEIEAEAKGNGEL
+998 
-1013 SYHWYRVSTPED
+1013 
-1025 EELGDDYAMDSM
+1025 
-1037 CLAPKNILGTN
+1037 
-1048 QFYCIVTNTV
+1048 
-1058 NGKEY
+1058 
-1063 SVKSNVISFYVYKS
+1063 
-1077 YIAKLNL
+1077 
-1084 YENGNKI
+1084 
-1091 LDGQGYWQGKEF
+1091 
-1103 NINVDSANTYKLE
+1103 
-1116 ILPINKDMVGKYSMT
+1116 
-1131 ISYNGEKGE
+1131 
-1140 VGAYKQNVELDTGK
+1140 
-1154 FPVGDTGYLT
+1154 
-1164 VEVGEYDS
+1164 
-1172 ASKNYLASE
+1172 
-1181 VYKFKVTKKLSLTGI
+1181 
-1196 AVTADEAEIAVDM
+1196 
-1209 SEANSTG
+1209 
-1216 KLKTT
+1216 
-1221 SAVTADEIKLTVTA
+1221 
-1235 NSESAKVYLGSSTT
+1235 

-1261 YETQIEGTQRY
+1261 YETQTEGTQRY
-1272 VAIPIKLEISAT
+1272 VVIPIKFEISET
-1284 EGQPGVTKEYTLWVM
+1284 EGQPSVTKEYTLWVM
-1299 TVDCYP
+1299 TVDFYP
-1305 IVTTQPQ
+1305 IITAQPQ
-1312 SVAMEKSPD
+1312 SVTTEKSPD
-1321 EYAVL
+1321 EFTVL
-1326 EVEATVTNGVLSYQ
+1326 EVEATVANGVLSYQ

-1406 TIWANDRVVSD
+1406 TIWADDRTVS
-1417 NRGDW
+1417 NNQGDW

-1478 FPYGDTGYYV
+1478 FPYGNTGYYV
-1488 IEIGEYSTKTGTYTS
+1488 IEIGEYSAKTGTYTS

-1514 PGMKELSVSEG
+1514 PGMKELTVSEG

-1553 SGAVTISVSPIQ
+1553 GSAVTISVSPIQ

-1572 GNSGEAGL
+1572 GNSGEAGSV
-1580 EATINLADYPV
+1580 ATINPADYPV
-1591 VYEDTYPY
+1591 VYEGTYPY

-1605 LVTANGTVRAYSV
+1605 LVAANGTTRVYSV
-1618 LVQIEESRIKIS
+1618 LVQIVEYRIKIS
-1630 KQPASVTCYTGD
+1630 KQPVSVTCYTGD

-1649 AVSLDGGAL
+1649 AVSLDGGTL

-1677 GASFAPKSD
+1677 GASFVPKTD

-1706 SVKSDVATVTAKDSS
+1706 SVKSDAATVTIKDGS
-1721 DFTPVILSQPE
+1721 DLTPVILSQPA
-1732 SRIYCN
+1732 SRITCN
-1738 QGDKITLSVEVLK
+1738 QGDEITLSVEVLK
-1751 PSKGELSYQWYKIAK
+1751 PPKGELSYQWYKIAK
-1766 EDQPVANAKDYVPST
+1766 EDQLVANAKDYVPST
-1781 DVNSSFGYYC
+1781 DVNSTFGYYC

-1814 LTKCIHAAE
+1814 LTKYIHAAE

-1838 MVPGGYTAI
+1838 MVPGGYTAV

-1855 PFNVRFQYADYDVDS
+1855 PFNVRFQYVDYDVDS

-1990 FAGAYFQIAN
+1990 FAEAYFQIAN

-2009 PIGTRDTA
+2009 PIGTRGTA

-2030 VPAGERPLLGCIN
+2030 VPAGEKPLLGCVN
-2043 GASVKDLDIYGEQIE
+2043 GASVKDLSIYGEQIE

-2069 GLSGSAI
+2069 GLSGSAV
-2076 VLDNVTLKSGSKTLK
+2076 VLDNITLKSGSKTLK

-2120 SNVVVGYTETESQ
+2120 SNVVVGYTGTESQ

-2258 SGSKYVGAIIGYRDS
+2258 SGSKYVGAIIGYRNS

-2289 GADRGIGF
+2289 GADKGIGF

-2303 SYANPTKM
+2303 SYANPAKM
-2311 NGTIVFSTEG
+2311 DGTIVINTANG
-2321 TTKNCPAVEGCA
+2321 VAGCPAVEGCA
-2333 WRKDH
+2333 WRADH

-2345 GKDADKLCK
+2345 GKDADKLCQ
-2354 KIGGSSAD
+2354 KIGGSSE
-2362 PICYEL
+2362 PTCYEL
-2368 TVSGSYKTEY
+2368 TVSGTYKTEY
-2378 NLGEELNLNGIKLT
+2378 TVGDELNLTGIRLT
-2392 ATWTNGTTSTL
+2392 ASWTDGTTSEVAL
-2403 SLGDVTIEGYDKNTV
+2403 KDVTVEGYDKNKAGDQTV
-2418 GNQTISLSYG
+2418 SLTYG
-2428 AAVTYITVTVKP
+2428 AAKAYITVTVRPK
-2440 VSTKIT
+2440 STKIT
-2446 VSVTILGDTKH
+2446 VTVTVLGDSKH
-2457 GNTKTPHG
+2457 GDTTSPHG
-2465 LARGGLTTWAS
+2465 LARGGLKEWYKGTM
-2476 ESGVEADTSETVWDV
+2476 EADTAETVWDV
-2491 LQRVAKKH
+2491 LQRTGLSFDAD
-2499 NITFTASDN
+2499 SN
-2508 NAYHTVYIS
+2508 NKYGTVYIR

-2525 DNGKNSGWMY
+2525 DNGPNSGWMY
-2535 TVNGTHPEVGVAA
+2535 TVNGSHPNVGVSAR
-2548 KYLKNGDNIVLHYTD
+2548 YLKDGDNIVLHYTD

-2572 KYGQKPSGGTTTG
+2572 KYGQKPSSGSGS

-2598 GTTTGG
+2598 G

-2643 YNDLTPTQKR
+2643 YNDLTQAQKR
-2653 LVNRLKELTDA
+2653 LVTKLKELTDA

-2669 KLTATA
+2669 KLTATP
-2675 EDQKKAQEVM
+2675 EDKEKAQEVM
-2685 DKIKKIGNVTK
+2685 DKISKIGSVIK
-2696 DSKQDIRDARK
+2696 DSKQDIEAARK

-2717 LLVDNYDVLTAAE
+2717 LLVDNYETLTTAE

-2742 SEPYISTGEYMEKL
+2742 SDPYITTGDYMEAL
-2756 GTPNVGAI
+2756 GTPSVGSI

-2772 LARSGRTVH
+2772 LARSGRTVP

-2789 AVEYVQQS
+2789 AVEYVQSS
-2797 IDPDTGRLH
+2797 IDPETGRLH

-2829 VGGYNLLAGLSDLE
+2829 VGGYDLLQGLSDFE

-2881 ILSVQT
+2881 LLRVQT

-2896 DRADSDMTGMALTAL
+2896 DKADSDMTGMALTAL

-2920 VKQAIDKAIARLSE
+2920 VKAAIDKAVARLSE

-2945 YGDGKYIATS
+2945 YGDGKYVATS
-2955 ESTAQVLTALSALGI
+2955 ESTSQVLTALSALGI
-2970 DADTDS
+2970 DADTDP
-2976 RFIKNGSSV
+2976 RFVKNGSSV

-2990 RYYVKG
+2990 RYYVSG

-3022 YRFLSGKTNLY
+3022 YRFLSGQTNLY

-3057 PPQAA
+3057 PA

-3076 GGAGWGVVIGIV
+3076 GGVGWGIVIGIV
-3088 LVPKLSKKKD
+3088 LMKKKD

>member
-462 ILPINKEMVGKYS
+462 ILPINKDMVGKYS

-486 VGAYKQNVELD
+486 VGAYQQEVELD
-497 ISKFPVGDTGYL
+497 TGKFPVGDTGYL

-754 LNLYENGNKI
+754 LN
-764 LDGQGYWQGKEFN
+764 
-777 INVDSANTYKLEIL
+777 V
-791 PINKDM
+791 
-797 VGKYS
+797 
-802 MTISYNGEKG
+802 
-812 EVGAYKQNVELD
+812 
-824 TGKFP
+824 
-829 VGDTGY
+829 
-835 LTVEVGEYDSASKN
+835 
-849 YLASEVYKF
+849 
-858 KVTKKLSLTGIAVT
+858 
-872 ADEAEIAVDMSEAN
+872 
-886 STGKLK
+886 
-892 TTSAVTADEIKLTV
+892 
-906 TANSESAKVYLGSST
+906 
-921 TAFVSGSTVKL
+921 
-932 GDYETQ
+932 
-938 TEGAKSYAVIPVK
+938 
-951 LEIPA
+951 
-956 INGQTAVTKSY
+956 
-967 TLWVEFESYYPVITL
+967 
-982 QPEPESETT
+982 
-991 EYEEFGG
+991 
-998 VFLEIEAEAKGNGEL
+998 
-1013 SYHWYRVSTPED
+1013 
-1025 EELGDDYAMDSM
+1025 
-1037 CLAPKNILGTN
+1037 
-1048 QFYCIVTNTV
+1048 
-1058 NGKEY
+1058 
-1063 SVKSNVISFYVYKS
+1063 
-1077 YIAKLNL
+1077 

-1677 GASFAPKSD
+1677 GASFAPKTD

-2058 GAGLVD
+2058 GAGLVN

-2120 SNVVVGYTETESQ
+2120 SNVVVGYTGTESQ

-2153 VKGKNYVGG
+2153 VKGADYVGG

-2176 KNSTFHGTVESS
+2176 RNSNFHGTVESS

-2311 NGTIVFSTEG
+2311 NGTIVFNTANG
-2321 TTKNCPAVEGCA
+2321 TSGCPAVEGCA
-2333 WRKDH
+2333 WRANH

-2428 AAVTYITVTVKP
+2428 AAVAYITVRVTPK
-2440 VSTKIT
+2440 SSKIT
-2446 VSVTILGDTKH
+2446 VNVSILGDKKH
-2457 GNTKTPHG
+2457 GSTSAPHG
-2465 LARGGLTTWAS
+2465 LARGGLTAWAT
-2476 ESGVEADTSETVWDV
+2476 ETNVEADTAETVWDV
-2491 LQRVAKKH
+2491 LKRVAAKH
-2499 NITFTASDN
+2499 NITFTASDDN
-2508 NAYHTVYIS
+2508 PYHTVYIS

-2535 TVNGTHPEVGVAA
+2535 TVNGTHPEVGVSA
-2548 KYLKNGDNIVLHYTD
+2548 KYLKHGDNIVLHYTD

-2598 GTTTGG
+2598 GG
-2604 TSMITTADRNKAA
+2604 TSMITAADRNKAA

-2653 LVNRLKELTDA
+2653 LVTKLKELTDA

-2772 LARSGRTVH
+2772 LARSGRTVP

-2829 VGGYNLLAGLSDLE
+2829 VGGHNLLQGLSDLE
-2843 FVKYQGNNGPIWA
+2843 YVKYQGNNGPIWA

-2970 DADTDS
+2970 DGDTDS

-3057 PPQAA
+3057 PTQAA

-3088 LVPKLSKKKD
+3088 LVPKLNKKKD

>member
-462 ILPINKEMVGKYS
+462 ILPINKDMVGKYS

-486 VGAYKQNVELD
+486 VGAYQQEVELD
-497 ISKFPVGDTGYL
+497 TGKFPVGDTGYL

-540 SIAVTA
+540 S
-546 DEAEIAV
+546 
-553 DMSEANSTG
+553 
-562 KLKTTSAAT
+562 
-571 ADEIKLTVTANS
+571 
-583 ESAKVY
+583 
-589 LGSSTTA
+589 
-596 FVSGSMVKL
+596 
-605 GDYETQT
+605 
-612 EGTKSYAVIPVKL
+612 
-625 EIPAINGQT
+625 
-634 AVTKSYTLWVEFES
+634 
-648 YYPVITLQPEPESE
+648 
-662 TTEYEEFG
+662 
-670 GVFLEIEAEAKGN
+670 
-683 GELSYHWYRVSTPED
+683 
-698 EELGD
+698 
-703 DYAMDSMCLAPK
+703 
-715 NILGTNQFYCIVTN
+715 
-729 TVNGKEYSVKSN
+729 
-741 VISFYVYKSYIAK
+741 
-754 LNLYENGNKI
+754 
-764 LDGQGYWQGKEFN
+764 
-777 INVDSANTYKLEIL
+777 
-791 PINKDM
+791 
-797 VGKYS
+797 
-802 MTISYNGEKG
+802 
-812 EVGAYKQNVELD
+812 
-824 TGKFP
+824 
-829 VGDTGY
+829 
-835 LTVEVGEYDSASKN
+835 
-849 YLASEVYKF
+849 
-858 KVTKKLSLTGIAVT
+858 IAVT

-956 INGQTAVTKSY
+956 INGQAAVTKSY
-967 TLWVEFESYYPVITL
+967 TLWVEVESYYPVITL
-982 QPEPESETT
+982 QPEPESEAT

-998 VFLEIEAEAKGNGEL
+998 MFLEIEAEAKGNGEL

-1677 GASFAPKSD
+1677 GASFAPKTD

-2058 GAGLVD
+2058 GAGLVN

-2120 SNVVVGYTETESQ
+2120 SNVVVGYTGTESQ

-2153 VKGKNYVGG
+2153 VKGKDYVGG
-2162 IIGTRDNAMAQCVV
+2162 IIGTRDNALAECVV
-2176 KNSTFHGTVESS
+2176 RNSTFHGTVESS

-2233 GDGFVAQTWDNV
+2233 GDGYVAQTWDNV

-2258 SGSKYVGAIIGYRDS
+2258 SGNKYVGAIIGYRNS

-2289 GADRGIGF
+2289 GADKGIGF

-2311 NGTIVFSTEG
+2311 DGTIVFSTEG
-2321 TTKNCPAVEGCA
+2321 TTKDCPAVEGCA

-2392 ATWTNGTTSTL
+2392 ATWTNGTTSTV
-2403 SLGDVTIEGYDKNTV
+2403 SLRDVTISGYDKNAV

-2446 VSVTILGDTKH
+2446 VSVTIRGDSHHKDPTSN
-2457 GNTKTPHG
+2457 GGPHG

-2508 NAYHTVYIS
+2508 NSYHTVYIS

-2535 TVNGTHPEVGVAA
+2535 TVNGSHPEVGVAA
-2548 KYLKNGDNIVLHYTD
+2548 KYLKDGDNIVLHYTD

-2617 AVDKLIEKIGTVT
+2617 AVDKLIEKIGNVT

-2653 LVNRLKELTDA
+2653 LVTKLKELTDA

-2669 KLTATA
+2669 KLTATD
-2675 EDQKKAQEVM
+2675 EDQQKAKDVM
-2685 DKIKKIGNVTK
+2685 AKISKIGNVTK
-2696 DSKQDIRDARK
+2696 DSEQDIKDARK

-2717 LLVDNYDVLTAAE
+2717 LLVDNYETLTAAE

-2742 SEPYISTGEYMEKL
+2742 SDPYINTGDYMEKL

-2772 LARSGRTVH
+2772 LARSGRTVP

-2789 AVEYVQQS
+2789 AVEYVQS
-2797 IDPDTGRLH
+2797 NIDSETGRLH

-2970 DADTDS
+2970 DGDTDS
-2976 RFIKNGSSV
+2976 RFVKNGSSV

-3044 VVTVEPTVPATTE
+3044 VVTVEPTVPAATE
-3057 PPQAA
+3057 PAQAA
-3062 QTNIPWWIIAVCIF
+3062 NIPWWIIAVCIF

-3088 LVPKLSKKKD
+3088 LVPKLNKKKD

>member
-1 MSIKNWGRKLCALF
+1 MSIENLGRKLCALF

-30 AMEFDDSPATDSS
+30 AMELDDSPATDSS
-43 IHVEESKAEEVDT
+43 IHVEESKAEEDGT
-56 EISLADVGA
+56 EINLTDVGA
-65 VENENEPDQSPF
+65 TENESEPDQSPF
-77 LSEISDD
+77 LSEILGD
-84 EENDTTVVLFNAE
+84 EKNDTTVVSFNAE
-97 QGESVEESY
+97 QGESVAESY
-106 YPVITVQPE
+106 SPIITAQPE

-129 FLEVAAEAAGNGEL
+129 FLEVEAKAAGNGEL

-162 AMGEMCLAPIN
+162 AMGSMCLAPLN
-173 ILGTNQFYCVVTN
+173 MLGTSQFYCVVTN
-186 TVDGKDY
+186 TVDGQDY
-193 SVKSDVVTIYVYKS
+193 SVKSNIVTIYVYKS

-213 LYKNEDQVLSGQGYW
+213 LYKNENQVLSGQGYW

-255 GKYSMAISYNGE
+255 GKYSMTISYNGE
-267 VGEVGSYQQEL
+267 AGEVGPYQQEL
-278 VLDTSKFPVG
+278 ILDTSKFPVG
-288 SDGYFTVQV
+288 NNGYFTVQV
-297 GEYDSASERFTASE
+297 GEYDSVSESYTASE
-311 VYKFNVTRQP
+311 VYKFNVTRKP
-321 SLPIILKQPQAESDS
+321 SLPIIRTQPQAESES

-350 AEATDNGELSYKW
+350 AEPTDNGELSYKW

-376 DYAMDSMCLA
+376 VYAMDSVCLA

-449 NISVDSANTYKLE
+449 KINVDSANTYKLE

-562 KLKTTSAAT
+562 KLKTTSAVT
-571 ADEIKLTVTANS
+571 ADEIKLTVTSNS

-589 LGSSTTA
+589 LGSSAIA
-596 FVSGSMVKL
+596 FVSGSAVKL

-625 EIPAINGQT
+625 EIPAINGHA
-634 AVTKSYTLWVEFES
+634 AVTKSYTLWVEVES

-703 DYAMDSMCLAPK
+703 DYAMGSMCLAPK

-764 LDGQGYWQGKEFN
+764 LDGQGYWQGKEFK

-791 PINKDM
+791 PINKEM

-824 TGKFP
+824 ISKFP

-835 LTVEVGEYDSASKN
+835 LTVEVGEYDSASKS

-858 KVTKKLSLTGIAVT
+858 KVTKKLSLTSIAVT
-872 ADEAEIAVDMSEAN
+872 ADDTEIAVDMSE
-886 STGKLK
+886 
-892 TTSAVTADEIKLTV
+892 V
-906 TANSESAKVYLGSST
+906 
-921 TAFVSGSTVKL
+921 
-932 GDYETQ
+932 
-938 TEGAKSYAVIPVK
+938 
-951 LEIPA
+951 
-956 INGQTAVTKSY
+956 
-967 TLWVEFESYYPVITL
+967 
-982 QPEPESETT
+982 
-991 EYEEFGG
+991 
-998 VFLEIEAEAKGNGEL
+998 
-1013 SYHWYRVSTPED
+1013 
-1025 EELGDDYAMDSM
+1025 
-1037 CLAPKNILGTN
+1037 
-1048 QFYCIVTNTV
+1048 
-1058 NGKEY
+1058 
-1063 SVKSNVISFYVYKS
+1063 
-1077 YIAKLNL
+1077 
-1084 YENGNKI
+1084 
-1091 LDGQGYWQGKEF
+1091 
-1103 NINVDSANTYKLE
+1103 
-1116 ILPINKDMVGKYSMT
+1116 
-1131 ISYNGEKGE
+1131 
-1140 VGAYKQNVELDTGK
+1140 
-1154 FPVGDTGYLT
+1154 
-1164 VEVGEYDS
+1164 
-1172 ASKNYLASE
+1172 
-1181 VYKFKVTKKLSLTGI
+1181 
-1196 AVTADEAEIAVDM
+1196 
-1209 SEANSTG
+1209 NSTG

-1261 YETQIEGTQRY
+1261 YESTLEGTQNY
-1272 VAIPIKLEISAT
+1272 VVIPIKLEIPT
-1284 EGQPGVTKEYTLWVM
+1284 VEGQPAVTKEYTLWVM
-1299 TVDCYP
+1299 AEDYYP
-1305 IVTTQPQ
+1305 KITAQPQ
-1312 SVAMEKSPD
+1312 SVATEKSPD
-1321 EYAVL
+1321 EFAVL
-1326 EVEATVTNGVLSYQ
+1326 EVEATVANGVLSYQ
-1340 WYKVGDP
+1340 WYKVGNP

-1368 IGSSEYYCIVT
+1368 IGSSGYYCIVT

-1406 TIWANDRVVSD
+1406 TIWADDRVVS
-1417 NRGDW
+1417 NNQGNW
-1422 NGGVFDIEINDR
+1422 NGSMFDIEINDR

-1488 IEIGEYSTKTGTYTS
+1488 IEIGEYSAKTGTYTS

-1514 PGMKELSVSEG
+1514 PGMKELTVSEG

-1553 SGAVTISVSPIQ
+1553 GSAVTISVSPIQ

-1572 GNSGEAGL
+1572 GNSGEAGS
-1580 EATINLADYPV
+1580 EAAINPADYPA
-1591 VYEDTYPY
+1591 VYEGTYPY

-1605 LVTANGTVRAYSV
+1605 LVAANGTTRVYSV
-1618 LVQIEESRIKIS
+1618 LVQIVESRIKIS
-1630 KQPASVTCYTGD
+1630 KQPVSVTCYTGD

-1649 AVSLDGGAL
+1649 AVSLNGGTL

-1677 GASFAPKSD
+1677 GASFAPKTD

-1706 SVKSDVATVTAKDSS
+1706 FVKSDAATVTTKDSN

-1732 SRIYCN
+1732 SRINCN

-1766 EDQPVANAKDYVPST
+1766 EDQLVANAKDYVPST

-1814 LTKCIHAAE
+1814 LTKYIHAAE
-1823 VIGQPGTYVFDENTG
+1823 VIGQPGTYIFDENTG
-1838 MVPGGYTAI
+1838 MVPGGYTAV
-1847 AKGNSAPK
+1847 AKGNSVPK
-1855 PFNVRFQYADYDVDS
+1855 PFNVRFQYVDYDVDS
-1870 IVTLYHS
+1870 TVTLYHS
-1877 TTNSYDGAELVKD
+1877 TSNSYDGAELVKD
-1890 AICKGKREGGVSGE
+1890 AICRGKRMGGYEGGG

-1914 TAYPAGEH
+1914 TAYPTGEH
-1922 YFYVVI
+1922 YFYVVV

-1938 VEPVSTKS
+1938 VKPVSTKS

-1951 DFTDRETTMDG
+1951 DFTDREMTMDG

-2030 VPAGERPLLGCIN
+2030 VPAGEKPLLGCIN

-2120 SNVVVGYTETESQ
+2120 SNVVVGYTGTESQ
-2133 IGSFA
+2133 IGSIA

-2153 VKGKNYVGG
+2153 VKGKDYVGG

-2279 ISANTYSAGC
+2279 ISANTFSAGC

-2311 NGTIVFSTEG
+2311 NGTIVFNTANG
-2321 TTKNCPAVEGCA
+2321 TSGCPAVEGCA
-2333 WRKDH
+2333 WRANH

-2368 TVSGSYKTEY
+2368 TVSGNYKTEY

-2446 VSVTILGDTKH
+2446 VSVTIRGDSHHKDPTSN
-2457 GNTKTPHG
+2457 GGPHG

-2491 LQRVAKKH
+2491 LQRVAKKN

-2535 TVNGTHPEVGVAA
+2535 TVNGSHPEVGVAA
-2548 KYLKNGDNIVLHYTD
+2548 KYLKDGDNIVLHYTD

-2756 GTPNVGAI
+2756 GTPSVGAI

-2772 LARSGRTVH
+2772 LARSGRTVP

-2976 RFIKNGSSV
+2976 RFVKNGSSV

-2996 GGFKHIMDGEIDGMG
+2996 GGFKHVMDGEIDGMG

-3057 PPQAA
+3057 PTQAA

-3088 LVPKLSKKKD
+3088 LVPKLNKKKD

>member
-1 MSIKNWGRKLCALF
+1 MMRPPLFYGGLTPPFALLGDSPMDGGEFMSKKIRARRLCSIILTVAL
-15 LSVSLLLSYI
+15 LISYI
-25 PSPAY
+25 PYPAR
-30 AMEFDDSPATDSS
+30 AVESEGNVEDKINTDAIATDSS
-43 IHVEESKAEEVDT
+43 DIDSGVESPSVSGPDEITDENNDIPVEQEHEQTFESDKENVNTVGKESALARAGDFAFFDSEVLLDQEKDQSEDISADELYLT
-56 EISLADVGA
+56 KISITAGSSNQEIPIDVNF
-65 VENENEPDQSPF
+65 ENENGKSIQTIKTISGI
-77 LSEISDD
+77 SENSISIAIEASFSQADIYIAD
-84 EENDTTVVLFNAE
+84 STTKFVSGDSLNLTIYE
-97 QGESVEESY
+97 VE
-106 YPVITVQPE
+106 
-115 AESESM
+115 
-121 EYSEFGGA
+121 
-129 FLEVAAEAAGNGEL
+129 
-143 SYKWYRVSSPEDE
+143 
-156 QLSDDY
+156 
-162 AMGEMCLAPIN
+162 
-173 ILGTNQFYCVVTN
+173 
-186 TVDGKDY
+186 TVDGENY
-193 SVKSDVVTIYVYKS
+193 VK
-207 YIAKLN
+207 
-213 LYKNEDQVLSGQGYW
+213 
-228 QGKEYNVEVDRV
+228 
-240 NTYKLEILPINKEMV
+240 
-255 GKYSMAISYNGE
+255 
-267 VGEVGSYQQEL
+267 
-278 VLDTSKFPVG
+278 
-288 SDGYFTVQV
+288 
-297 GEYDSASERFTASE
+297 
-311 VYKFNVTRQP
+311 
-321 SLPIILKQPQAESDS
+321 
-336 MEYSEFGGAFLEVE
+336 
-350 AEATDNGELSYKW
+350 
-363 YKVNSPEDEELSD
+363 
-376 DYAMDSMCLA
+376 
-386 PLNTLG
+386 
-392 KVQYYCVVTNTVGGE
+392 
-407 EFSVKTDVV
+407 
-416 TIYVYKSYIAKLNLY
+416 
-431 ENGNKIL
+431 
-438 DGQGYWQGKEF
+438 
-449 NISVDSANTYKLE
+449 
-462 ILPINKEMVGKYS
+462 
-475 MTISYNGEKGE
+475 
-486 VGAYKQNVELD
+486 
-497 ISKFPVGDTGYL
+497 
-509 TVEVGEYDS
+509 
-518 ASKSYLASEVY
+518 
-529 KFKVTKKLSLT
+529 
-540 SIAVTA
+540 
-546 DEAEIAV
+546 
-553 DMSEANSTG
+553 
-562 KLKTTSAAT
+562 
-571 ADEIKLTVTANS
+571 
-583 ESAKVY
+583 
-589 LGSSTTA
+589 
-596 FVSGSMVKL
+596 
-605 GDYETQT
+605 
-612 EGTKSYAVIPVKL
+612 
-625 EIPAINGQT
+625 
-634 AVTKSYTLWVEFES
+634 
-648 YYPVITLQPEPESE
+648 
-662 TTEYEEFG
+662 
-670 GVFLEIEAEAKGN
+670 
-683 GELSYHWYRVSTPED
+683 
-698 EELGD
+698 
-703 DYAMDSMCLAPK
+703 
-715 NILGTNQFYCIVTN
+715 
-729 TVNGKEYSVKSN
+729 
-741 VISFYVYKSYIAK
+741 
-754 LNLYENGNKI
+754 
-764 LDGQGYWQGKEFN
+764 
-777 INVDSANTYKLEIL
+777 
-791 PINKDM
+791 
-797 VGKYS
+797 
-802 MTISYNGEKG
+802 
-812 EVGAYKQNVELD
+812 
-824 TGKFP
+824 
-829 VGDTGY
+829 
-835 LTVEVGEYDSASKN
+835 
-849 YLASEVYKF
+849 
-858 KVTKKLSLTGIAVT
+858 
-872 ADEAEIAVDMSEAN
+872 
-886 STGKLK
+886 
-892 TTSAVTADEIKLTV
+892 
-906 TANSESAKVYLGSST
+906 
-921 TAFVSGSTVKL
+921 
-932 GDYETQ
+932 
-938 TEGAKSYAVIPVK
+938 
-951 LEIPA
+951 
-956 INGQTAVTKSY
+956 
-967 TLWVEFESYYPVITL
+967 
-982 QPEPESETT
+982 
-991 EYEEFGG
+991 
-998 VFLEIEAEAKGNGEL
+998 
-1013 SYHWYRVSTPED
+1013 
-1025 EELGDDYAMDSM
+1025 
-1037 CLAPKNILGTN
+1037 
-1048 QFYCIVTNTV
+1048 
-1058 NGKEY
+1058 
-1063 SVKSNVISFYVYKS
+1063 
-1077 YIAKLNL
+1077 
-1084 YENGNKI
+1084 
-1091 LDGQGYWQGKEF
+1091 
-1103 NINVDSANTYKLE
+1103 
-1116 ILPINKDMVGKYSMT
+1116 
-1131 ISYNGEKGE
+1131 
-1140 VGAYKQNVELDTGK
+1140 
-1154 FPVGDTGYLT
+1154 
-1164 VEVGEYDS
+1164 
-1172 ASKNYLASE
+1172 
-1181 VYKFKVTKKLSLTGI
+1181 
-1196 AVTADEAEIAVDM
+1196 
-1209 SEANSTG
+1209 
-1216 KLKTT
+1216 
-1221 SAVTADEIKLTVTA
+1221 
-1235 NSESAKVYLGSSTT
+1235 
-1249 AFVSGS
+1249 
-1255 AVKLGD
+1255 
-1261 YETQIEGTQRY
+1261 
-1272 VAIPIKLEISAT
+1272 IPIKLEIAAENGQAAT
-1284 EGQPGVTKEYTLWVM
+1284 TKEYTLLVLLAN
-1299 TVDCYP
+1299 YP
-1305 IVTTQPQ
+1305 PVITTQPQ
-1312 SVAMEKSPD
+1312 SK
-1321 EYAVL
+1321 
-1326 EVEATVTNGVLSYQ
+1326 EVECADAGFAPLTVKAQATNGGTLSYQ
-1340 WYKVGDP
+1340 WYRVSE
-1347 TDEKLED
+1347 TEDEKLTD
-1354 DFSTMEMYAAPLDT
+1354 QYATNKIYRAPKNKVGTQD
-1368 IGSSEYYCIVT
+1368 YYCIVT
-1379 NTVDGKEYSVKTD
+1379 NTVDGKSYSVKSNVV
-1392 IATVTVYKAYMNSL
+1392 TVTVYKSYVATLAIKKGETEVFRQYGTWQGKEFSGISLDGQDTYTLMVYLKNKDLAFNYSMSIGYNGEDGEVSTFQDKVTLETNKLPVGTSYFTLRVGEYDSASKSYIASELYKFNVTKALALTGITVTADEAEISTDFSDAESTGRIKTSAATAADEIHLSVTANSDKAKVYLGESTTAFVSGAAVKLADYQTETVGEDNYAKIPIKLEIAAENGQAATTKEYTLLVLLANLFPHITEQPQSVAVKKAASGNVVLKVKAEAVEDGVLTYQWYKVGEQEDEKLTDKYATKNVYAIPKNVPGTGSYYCIVTNTVEGKSYSLKTEIATVTIYKPYMNSL
-1406 TIWANDRVVSD
+1406 TLVADGSIVSS
-1417 NRGDW
+1417 NTGDW
-1422 NGGVFDIEINDR
+1422 NGGTFDVAISDR
-1434 TDYRL
+1434 DDYELRL
-1439 NLLPL
+1439 TAL
-1444 DVMGSASYSMTI
+1444 DVMGASAYSMTI
-1456 SYNGEAGVRTSFK
+1456 SYNGEPGTLVQYRSALTLD
-1469 SSVAIDSTK
+1469 VAK
-1478 FPYGDTGYYV
+1478 FAYGNTGYFT
-1488 IEIGEYSTKTGTYTS
+1488 IEIGDYSEENSEYTS
-1503 SEVYRFNIHKY
+1503 SEVYRFNIQKY
-1514 PGMKELSVSEG
+1514 PGLKVLNVKENNNQV
-1525 NKQIP
+1525 P
-1530 LAIDLCAVPNMRA
+1530 LDTDLCAVANMSS
-1543 VKTKTTQAAT
+1543 TQTMTTQSVTGSKAT
-1553 SGAVTISVSPIQ
+1553 ITAIPLQNETEVFIGN
-1565 SATTVYI
+1565 ATT
-1572 GNSGEAGL
+1572 AGV
-1580 EATINLADYPV
+1580 ETVINTEDYPV
-1591 VYEDTYPY
+1591 EYKGQYAYAAVPIRLVSPNKTERTYTI
-1599 AVVPVK
+1599 
-1605 LVTANGTVRAYSV
+1605 LIR
-1618 LVQIEESRIKIS
+1618 IESTKIRID
-1630 KQPASVTCYTGD
+1630 KQPLDVTCYTGD
-1642 QISLNVE
+1642 QVSLSIE
-1649 AVSLDGGAL
+1649 AVSPDGATL

-1664 GTQDDSELIPNAN
+1664 ATSDGAEVVTGATNSTLALTPKEVGTST
-1677 GASFAPKSD
+1677 
-1686 AVGEAAYYCVI
+1686 YYCVVSSSAAGV
-1697 TDTKGETSY
+1697 TY
-1706 SVKSDVATVTAKDSS
+1706 SVKSDTATVTAKDGS
-1721 DFTPVILSQPE
+1721 DLTPVILSQPA
-1732 SRIYCN
+1732 SRITCN
-1738 QGDKITLSVEVLK
+1738 QGEEITLSVEVLK
-1751 PSKGELSYQWYKIAK
+1751 PPKGALSYQWYKIAK
-1766 EDQPVANAKDYVPST
+1766 EDQLVANAKDYVPST

-1814 LTKCIHAAE
+1814 LTKYIHAAE

-2030 VPAGERPLLGCIN
+2030 VPAGEKPLLGCIN

-2058 GAGLVD
+2058 GAGLVN

-2069 GLSGSAI
+2069 GLDGSAI

-2120 SNVVVGYTETESQ
+2120 SNVVVGYTGTESQ

-2153 VKGKNYVGG
+2153 VKGADYVGG

-2279 ISANTYSAGC
+2279 ISANTFSAGC

-2303 SYANPTKM
+2303 SYANPIKM
-2311 NGTIVFSTEG
+2311 NGTIVFNTANG
-2321 TTKNCPAVEGCA
+2321 TSGCPAVEGCA
-2333 WRKDH
+2333 WRANH

-2446 VSVTILGDTKH
+2446 VSVTIRGDSHHKDPTSN
-2457 GNTKTPHG
+2457 GGPHG
-2465 LARGGLTTWAS
+2465 LARGGLTTWAN
-2476 ESGVEADTSETVWDV
+2476 ESNVEADTSETVWDV
-2491 LQRVAKKH
+2491 LQRVAQKH

-2508 NAYHTVYIS
+2508 NSYHTVYIS

-2548 KYLKNGDNIVLHYTD
+2548 KYLKNGDKIVLHYTD

-2653 LVNRLKELTDA
+2653 LVTKLKELTDA

-2756 GTPNVGAI
+2756 GTPSVGAI

-2772 LARSGRTVH
+2772 LARSGRTVP

-2829 VGGYNLLAGLSDLE
+2829 VGGHNLLQGLSDLE

-2970 DADTDS
+2970 DGDTDS

-2990 RYYVKG
+2990 RYYVNG

-3044 VVTVEPTVPATTE
+3044 VVTVEPTVPAATE
-3057 PPQAA
+3057 PAQAA

-3088 LVPKLSKKKD
+3088 LVPKLNKKKD

>member
-1 MSIKNWGRKLCALF
+1 
-15 LSVSLLLSYI
+15 
-25 PSPAY
+25 
-30 AMEFDDSPATDSS
+30 ME
-43 IHVEESKAEEVDT
+43 V
-56 EISLADVGA
+56 
-65 VENENEPDQSPF
+65 
-77 LSEISDD
+77 
-84 EENDTTVVLFNAE
+84 
-97 QGESVEESY
+97 
-106 YPVITVQPE
+106 
-115 AESESM
+115 
-121 EYSEFGGA
+121 
-129 FLEVAAEAAGNGEL
+129 
-143 SYKWYRVSSPEDE
+143 
-156 QLSDDY
+156 
-162 AMGEMCLAPIN
+162 
-173 ILGTNQFYCVVTN
+173 
-186 TVDGKDY
+186 
-193 SVKSDVVTIYVYKS
+193 
-207 YIAKLN
+207 
-213 LYKNEDQVLSGQGYW
+213 
-228 QGKEYNVEVDRV
+228 
-240 NTYKLEILPINKEMV
+240 
-255 GKYSMAISYNGE
+255 
-267 VGEVGSYQQEL
+267 
-278 VLDTSKFPVG
+278 
-288 SDGYFTVQV
+288 
-297 GEYDSASERFTASE
+297 
-311 VYKFNVTRQP
+311 
-321 SLPIILKQPQAESDS
+321 
-336 MEYSEFGGAFLEVE
+336 
-350 AEATDNGELSYKW
+350 
-363 YKVNSPEDEELSD
+363 
-376 DYAMDSMCLA
+376 
-386 PLNTLG
+386 
-392 KVQYYCVVTNTVGGE
+392 
-407 EFSVKTDVV
+407 
-416 TIYVYKSYIAKLNLY
+416 
-431 ENGNKIL
+431 
-438 DGQGYWQGKEF
+438 
-449 NISVDSANTYKLE
+449 
-462 ILPINKEMVGKYS
+462 
-475 MTISYNGEKGE
+475 
-486 VGAYKQNVELD
+486 
-497 ISKFPVGDTGYL
+497 
-509 TVEVGEYDS
+509 
-518 ASKSYLASEVY
+518 
-529 KFKVTKKLSLT
+529 
-540 SIAVTA
+540 
-546 DEAEIAV
+546 
-553 DMSEANSTG
+553 
-562 KLKTTSAAT
+562 
-571 ADEIKLTVTANS
+571 
-583 ESAKVY
+583 
-589 LGSSTTA
+589 
-596 FVSGSMVKL
+596 
-605 GDYETQT
+605 
-612 EGTKSYAVIPVKL
+612 
-625 EIPAINGQT
+625 
-634 AVTKSYTLWVEFES
+634 ES

-662 TTEYEEFG
+662 ATEYEEFG
-670 GVFLEIEAEAKGN
+670 GMFLEIEAEAKGN

-754 LNLYENGNKI
+754 LNVYENGNKI

-835 LTVEVGEYDSASKN
+835 LTVEVGEYDSASKS

-858 KVTKKLSLTGIAVT
+858 KVTKKLSLT
-872 ADEAEIAVDMSEAN
+872 S
-886 STGKLK
+886 
-892 TTSAVTADEIKLTV
+892 
-906 TANSESAKVYLGSST
+906 
-921 TAFVSGSTVKL
+921 
-932 GDYETQ
+932 
-938 TEGAKSYAVIPVK
+938 
-951 LEIPA
+951 
-956 INGQTAVTKSY
+956 
-967 TLWVEFESYYPVITL
+967 
-982 QPEPESETT
+982 
-991 EYEEFGG
+991 
-998 VFLEIEAEAKGNGEL
+998 
-1013 SYHWYRVSTPED
+1013 
-1025 EELGDDYAMDSM
+1025 
-1037 CLAPKNILGTN
+1037 
-1048 QFYCIVTNTV
+1048 
-1058 NGKEY
+1058 
-1063 SVKSNVISFYVYKS
+1063 
-1077 YIAKLNL
+1077 
-1084 YENGNKI
+1084 
-1091 LDGQGYWQGKEF
+1091 
-1103 NINVDSANTYKLE
+1103 
-1116 ILPINKDMVGKYSMT
+1116 
-1131 ISYNGEKGE
+1131 
-1140 VGAYKQNVELDTGK
+1140 
-1154 FPVGDTGYLT
+1154 
-1164 VEVGEYDS
+1164 
-1172 ASKNYLASE
+1172 
-1181 VYKFKVTKKLSLTGI
+1181 I

-1677 GASFAPKSD
+1677 GASFAPKTD

-2030 VPAGERPLLGCIN
+2030 VPAGEKPLLGCIN

-2058 GAGLVD
+2058 GAGLVN

-2069 GLSGSAI
+2069 GLDGSAI

-2120 SNVVVGYTETESQ
+2120 SNVVVGYTGTESQ

-2153 VKGKNYVGG
+2153 VKGADYVGG

-2279 ISANTYSAGC
+2279 ISANTFSAGC

-2428 AAVTYITVTVKP
+2428 AAVAYITVTVKP

-2508 NAYHTVYIS
+2508 NSYHTVYIS

-2604 TSMITTADRNKAA
+2604 TSMITAADRNKAA

-2675 EDQKKAQEVM
+2675 EDQQKAKDVM
-2685 DKIKKIGNVTK
+2685 DKISKIGNVTK
-2696 DSKQDIRDARK
+2696 DSEQDIRDARK

-2772 LARSGRTVH
+2772 LARSGRTVP

-2856 LLALDSGNYP
+2856 LLALNSGNYP

-2976 RFIKNGSSV
+2976 RFIKNGGSV

-2990 RYYVKG
+2990 RYYVNG
-2996 GGFKHIMDGEIDGMG
+2996 GGFKHVMDGEIDGMG

-3057 PPQAA
+3057 PAQAA

-3088 LVPKLSKKKD
+3088 LVPKLNKKKD

>member
-1 MSIKNWGRKLCALF
+1 MGLFFAREASICRGIIPSHMEVDNMSIKNWGRKLCALF

-462 ILPINKEMVGKYS
+462 ILPINK
-475 MTISYNGEKGE
+475 
-486 VGAYKQNVELD
+486 
-497 ISKFPVGDTGYL
+497 
-509 TVEVGEYDS
+509 
-518 ASKSYLASEVY
+518 
-529 KFKVTKKLSLT
+529 
-540 SIAVTA
+540 
-546 DEAEIAV
+546 
-553 DMSEANSTG
+553 
-562 KLKTTSAAT
+562 
-571 ADEIKLTVTANS
+571 
-583 ESAKVY
+583 
-589 LGSSTTA
+589 
-596 FVSGSMVKL
+596 
-605 GDYETQT
+605 
-612 EGTKSYAVIPVKL
+612 
-625 EIPAINGQT
+625 
-634 AVTKSYTLWVEFES
+634 
-648 YYPVITLQPEPESE
+648 
-662 TTEYEEFG
+662 
-670 GVFLEIEAEAKGN
+670 
-683 GELSYHWYRVSTPED
+683 
-698 EELGD
+698 
-703 DYAMDSMCLAPK
+703 
-715 NILGTNQFYCIVTN
+715 
-729 TVNGKEYSVKSN
+729 
-741 VISFYVYKSYIAK
+741 
-754 LNLYENGNKI
+754 
-764 LDGQGYWQGKEFN
+764 
-777 INVDSANTYKLEIL
+777 
-791 PINKDM
+791 DM

-812 EVGAYKQNVELD
+812 EVGAYQQEVELD

-835 LTVEVGEYDSASKN
+835 LTVEVGEYDSASK
-849 YLASEVYKF
+849 S
-858 KVTKKLSLTGIAVT
+858 
-872 ADEAEIAVDMSEAN
+872 
-886 STGKLK
+886 
-892 TTSAVTADEIKLTV
+892 
-906 TANSESAKVYLGSST
+906 
-921 TAFVSGSTVKL
+921 
-932 GDYETQ
+932 
-938 TEGAKSYAVIPVK
+938 
-951 LEIPA
+951 
-956 INGQTAVTKSY
+956 
-967 TLWVEFESYYPVITL
+967 
-982 QPEPESETT
+982 
-991 EYEEFGG
+991 
-998 VFLEIEAEAKGNGEL
+998 
-1013 SYHWYRVSTPED
+1013 
-1025 EELGDDYAMDSM
+1025 
-1037 CLAPKNILGTN
+1037 
-1048 QFYCIVTNTV
+1048 
-1058 NGKEY
+1058 
-1063 SVKSNVISFYVYKS
+1063 
-1077 YIAKLNL
+1077 
-1084 YENGNKI
+1084 
-1091 LDGQGYWQGKEF
+1091 
-1103 NINVDSANTYKLE
+1103 
-1116 ILPINKDMVGKYSMT
+1116 
-1131 ISYNGEKGE
+1131 
-1140 VGAYKQNVELDTGK
+1140 
-1154 FPVGDTGYLT
+1154 
-1164 VEVGEYDS
+1164 
-1172 ASKNYLASE
+1172 YLASE

-1677 GASFAPKSD
+1677 GASFAPKTD

-2030 VPAGERPLLGCIN
+2030 VPAGEKPLLGCIN

-2058 GAGLVD
+2058 GAGLVN

-2069 GLSGSAI
+2069 GLDGSAI

-2120 SNVVVGYTETESQ
+2120 SNVVVGYTGTESQ

-2153 VKGKNYVGG
+2153 VKGADYVGG

-2279 ISANTYSAGC
+2279 ISANTFSAGC

-2428 AAVTYITVTVKP
+2428 AAVAYITVTVKP

-2508 NAYHTVYIS
+2508 NSYHTVYIS

-2604 TSMITTADRNKAA
+2604 TSMITAADRNKAA

-2675 EDQKKAQEVM
+2675 EDQQKAKDVM
-2685 DKIKKIGNVTK
+2685 DKISKIGNVTK
-2696 DSKQDIRDARK
+2696 DSEQDIRDARK

-2772 LARSGRTVH
+2772 LARSGRTVP

-2856 LLALDSGNYP
+2856 LLALNSGNYP

-2976 RFIKNGSSV
+2976 RFIKNGGSV

-2990 RYYVKG
+2990 RYYVNG
-2996 GGFKHIMDGEIDGMG
+2996 GGFKHVMDGEIDGMG

-3057 PPQAA
+3057 PAQAA

-3088 LVPKLSKKKD
+3088 LVPKLNKKKD

>member
-1 MSIKNWGRKLCALF
+1 MMRPPLFYGGLTPPFALLGDSPMDGGEFMSKKIRARRLCSIILTVAL
-15 LSVSLLLSYI
+15 LISYI
-25 PSPAY
+25 PYPAR
-30 AMEFDDSPATDSS
+30 AVESEGNVEDKINTDAIATDSS
-43 IHVEESKAEEVDT
+43 DIDSGIESPSVSGPDEITDENNDISVEQEHEQTFESNKENVNTVGKESALARAGDFAFFDSEVLLDQEKDQSEDISADELYLT
-56 EISLADVGA
+56 KISITAGSSNQEIPIDVNF
-65 VENENEPDQSPF
+65 ENENGKSIQTIKTISGI
-77 LSEISDD
+77 SENSISIAIEASFSQADIYIAD
-84 EENDTTVVLFNAE
+84 STTKFVSGDSLNLTIYEVETVDGENYVKIPIKLEIAAENGQAATTKEYTLLVLLAN
-97 QGESVEESY
+97 Y
-106 YPVITVQPE
+106 PPVITTQPQSKE
-115 AESESM
+115 VECLDAG
-121 EYSEFGGA
+121 FAPLTVKAQATNGGT
-129 FLEVAAEAAGNGEL
+129 L
-143 SYKWYRVSSPEDE
+143 SYQWYRVSETEDE
-156 QLSDDY
+156 KLTDQYATNKIYRAPKNKVGTQDY
-162 AMGEMCLAPIN
+162 
-173 ILGTNQFYCVVTN
+173 YCIVTN
-186 TVDGKDY
+186 TVDGKSY
-193 SVKSDVVTIYVYKS
+193 SVKSNVVTVTVYKS
-207 YIAKLN
+207 YVATLAIK
-213 LYKNEDQVLSGQGYW
+213 KGET
-228 QGKEYNVEVDRV
+228 EV
-240 NTYKLEILPINKEMV
+240 
-255 GKYSMAISYNGE
+255 
-267 VGEVGSYQQEL
+267 
-278 VLDTSKFPVG
+278 F
-288 SDGYFTVQV
+288 
-297 GEYDSASERFTASE
+297 
-311 VYKFNVTRQP
+311 RQ
-321 SLPIILKQPQAESDS
+321 
-336 MEYSEFGGAFLEVE
+336 YG
-350 AEATDNGELSYKW
+350 T
-363 YKVNSPEDEELSD
+363 
-376 DYAMDSMCLA
+376 
-386 PLNTLG
+386 
-392 KVQYYCVVTNTVGGE
+392 
-407 EFSVKTDVV
+407 
-416 TIYVYKSYIAKLNLY
+416 
-431 ENGNKIL
+431 
-438 DGQGYWQGKEF
+438 WQGKEF
-449 NISVDSANTYKLE
+449 SGISLDGQDTYTLMVYLK
-462 ILPINKEMVGKYS
+462 NKDLASNYS
-475 MTISYNGEKGE
+475 MSIGYNGEDGE
-486 VGAYKQNVELD
+486 VSTFQDKVTLETNKL
-497 ISKFPVGDTGYL
+497 PVGTSYFTL
-509 TVEVGEYDS
+509 RVGEYDS
-518 ASKSYLASEVY
+518 ASKSYIASELY
-529 KFKVTKKLSLT
+529 KFNVTKALALT
-540 SIAVTA
+540 GITVTA
-546 DEAEIAV
+546 DEAEISTDFSDA
-553 DMSEANSTG
+553 ESTG
-562 KLKTTSAAT
+562 RIKTSVAT
-571 ADEIKLTVTANS
+571 AADEIHLSVTTNS
-583 ESAKVY
+583 DNVKVY
-589 LGSSTTA
+589 LG
-596 FVSGSMVKL
+596 
-605 GDYETQT
+605 E
-612 EGTKSYAVIPVKL
+612 
-625 EIPAINGQT
+625 
-634 AVTKSYTLWVEFES
+634 
-648 YYPVITLQPEPESE
+648 
-662 TTEYEEFG
+662 
-670 GVFLEIEAEAKGN
+670 
-683 GELSYHWYRVSTPED
+683 
-698 EELGD
+698 
-703 DYAMDSMCLAPK
+703 
-715 NILGTNQFYCIVTN
+715 
-729 TVNGKEYSVKSN
+729 
-741 VISFYVYKSYIAK
+741 
-754 LNLYENGNKI
+754 
-764 LDGQGYWQGKEFN
+764 
-777 INVDSANTYKLEIL
+777 
-791 PINKDM
+791 
-797 VGKYS
+797 
-802 MTISYNGEKG
+802 
-812 EVGAYKQNVELD
+812 
-824 TGKFP
+824 
-829 VGDTGY
+829 
-835 LTVEVGEYDSASKN
+835 
-849 YLASEVYKF
+849 
-858 KVTKKLSLTGIAVT
+858 
-872 ADEAEIAVDMSEAN
+872 
-886 STGKLK
+886 
-892 TTSAVTADEIKLTV
+892 
-906 TANSESAKVYLGSST
+906 
-921 TAFVSGSTVKL
+921 
-932 GDYETQ
+932 
-938 TEGAKSYAVIPVK
+938 
-951 LEIPA
+951 
-956 INGQTAVTKSY
+956 
-967 TLWVEFESYYPVITL
+967 
-982 QPEPESETT
+982 
-991 EYEEFGG
+991 
-998 VFLEIEAEAKGNGEL
+998 
-1013 SYHWYRVSTPED
+1013 
-1025 EELGDDYAMDSM
+1025 
-1037 CLAPKNILGTN
+1037 
-1048 QFYCIVTNTV
+1048 
-1058 NGKEY
+1058 
-1063 SVKSNVISFYVYKS
+1063 
-1077 YIAKLNL
+1077 
-1084 YENGNKI
+1084 
-1091 LDGQGYWQGKEF
+1091 
-1103 NINVDSANTYKLE
+1103 
-1116 ILPINKDMVGKYSMT
+1116 
-1131 ISYNGEKGE
+1131 
-1140 VGAYKQNVELDTGK
+1140 
-1154 FPVGDTGYLT
+1154 
-1164 VEVGEYDS
+1164 
-1172 ASKNYLASE
+1172 
-1181 VYKFKVTKKLSLTGI
+1181 
-1196 AVTADEAEIAVDM
+1196 
-1209 SEANSTG
+1209 
-1216 KLKTT
+1216 
-1221 SAVTADEIKLTVTA
+1221 
-1235 NSESAKVYLGSSTT
+1235 STT

-1255 AVKLGD
+1255 AVKLAD
-1261 YETQIEGTQRY
+1261 YQTETVGEANY
-1272 VAIPIKLEISAT
+1272 AKIPIKLEAAAES
-1284 EGQPGVTKEYTLWVM
+1284 GQTAATKEYTLLVLLANFFPHI
-1299 TVDCYP
+1299 TE
-1305 IVTTQPQ
+1305 QPQ
-1312 SVAMEKSPD
+1312 SVAVKKAASGNV
-1321 EYAVL
+1321 VL
-1326 EVEATVTNGVLSYQ
+1326 KVKAEAIKDGLLTYQ
-1340 WYKVGDP
+1340 WYKVGEQE
-1347 TDEKLED
+1347 DEKLTD
-1354 DFSTMEMYAAPLDT
+1354 KHATRNVYPIPKNVPGT
-1368 IGSSEYYCIVT
+1368 GRYYCIVT
-1379 NTVDGKEYSVKTD
+1379 NTVEGKAYSLKTE
-1392 IATVTVYKAYMNSL
+1392 IATVTIYKPYMNSL
-1406 TIWANDRVVSD
+1406 TLVADGNVVSS
-1417 NRGDW
+1417 NAGDW
-1422 NGGVFDIEINDR
+1422 NGGTFDVAISDR
-1434 TDYRL
+1434 DDYELRL
-1439 NLLPL
+1439 TAL
-1444 DVMGSASYSMTI
+1444 DVMGTSAYSMTI
-1456 SYNGEAGVRTSFK
+1456 SYNGEPGTLVQYK
-1469 SSVAIDSTK
+1469 SALTLDVTK
-1478 FPYGDTGYYV
+1478 FAYGNTGYFT
-1488 IEIGEYSTKTGTYTS
+1488 IEIGDYNEENSEYTS
-1503 SEVYRFNIHKY
+1503 SEVYRFNIQKY
-1514 PGMKELSVSEG
+1514 PGLKVLNVKENNNQV
-1525 NKQIP
+1525 P
-1530 LAIDLCAVPNMRA
+1530 LDTDLCAVANMSS
-1543 VKTKTTQAAT
+1543 TQTMTTQSVTGSKAT
-1553 SGAVTISVSPIQ
+1553 ITAIPLQNGTEVFIGN
-1565 SATTVYI
+1565 ATT
-1572 GNSGEAGL
+1572 AGV
-1580 EATINLADYPV
+1580 ETVINTEDYPV
-1591 VYEDTYPY
+1591 EYKGQY
-1599 AVVPVK
+1599 AYAAVPVK
-1605 LVTANGTVRAYSV
+1605 LVSPNKAEHTYTILMR
-1618 LVQIEESRIKIS
+1618 IESSKIRID
-1630 KQPASVTCYTGD
+1630 KQPLDVTCYTGD
-1642 QISLNVE
+1642 QVSLIIE
-1649 AVSLDGGAL
+1649 AVSPDGATL

-1664 GTQDDSELIPNAN
+1664 ATSDGAEVVTGATNSTLALTPKEVGTST
-1677 GASFAPKSD
+1677 
-1686 AVGEAAYYCVI
+1686 YYCVVSSSADGV
-1697 TDTKGETSY
+1697 TY
-1706 SVKSDVATVTAKDSS
+1706 SVKSDTATVTAKDGS
-1721 DFTPVILSQPE
+1721 DLTPVILSQPA
-1732 SRIYCN
+1732 SRITCS
-1738 QGDKITLSVEVLK
+1738 QGEEITLSVEVLK
-1751 PSKGELSYQWYKIAK
+1751 PPKGELSYQWYKIAK
-1766 EDQPVANAKDYVPST
+1766 EDQLVANAKDYVPST
-1781 DVNSSFGYYC
+1781 DVNASFGYYC

-1814 LTKCIHAAE
+1814 LTKYIHAAE

-1838 MVPGGYTAI
+1838 MVPGGYTAV

-1855 PFNVRFQYADYDVDS
+1855 PFNVRFQYVDYDVDS

-1890 AICKGKREGGVSGE
+1890 AICRGKREGGVSGE

-2030 VPAGERPLLGCIN
+2030 VPAGEKPLLGCIN

-2120 SNVVVGYTETESQ
+2120 SNVVVGYTGTESQ
-2133 IGSFA
+2133 IGSIA

-2153 VKGKNYVGG
+2153 VKGKDYVGG

-2279 ISANTYSAGC
+2279 ISANTFSAGC

-2368 TVSGSYKTEY
+2368 TVSGNYKTEY

-2403 SLGDVTIEGYDKNTV
+2403 PLSDVTIEGYDKNTV

-2476 ESGVEADTSETVWDV
+2476 ESGVEADTAETVWDV

-2508 NAYHTVYIS
+2508 NSYHTVYIS

-2617 AVDKLIEKIGTVT
+2617 AVDKLIEKIGNVT

-2653 LVNRLKELTDA
+2653 LVTKLKELTDA

-2675 EDQKKAQEVM
+2675 EDQQKAKDVM
-2685 DKIKKIGNVTK
+2685 DKISKIGNVTK
-2696 DSKQDIRDARK
+2696 DSEQDIKDARK

-2730 TKFAMLDTLGKV
+2730 TKFAMLDTLGKA
-2742 SEPYISTGEYMEKL
+2742 SEPFISTGEYMEKL
-2756 GTPNVGAI
+2756 GTPSVGAI

-2772 LARSGRTVH
+2772 LARSGRTVP

-2856 LLALDSGNYP
+2856 LLALDCGNYP
-2866 VPSGGTTTRQALIDE
+2866 APNGGTTTRQALIDE

-2976 RFIKNGSSV
+2976 RFVKNGSSV

-3057 PPQAA
+3057 PAQAA

-3088 LVPKLSKKKD
+3088 LVPKLNKKKD

>member
-1 MSIKNWGRKLCALF
+1 MMRPPLFYGGLTPPFALLGDSPMDGGEFMSKKIRARRLCSIILTVAL
-15 LSVSLLLSYI
+15 LISYI
-25 PSPAY
+25 PYPAR
-30 AMEFDDSPATDSS
+30 AVESEGNVEDKINTDAIATDSS
-43 IHVEESKAEEVDT
+43 DIDSGVESPSVSGPDEITDENNDIPVEQEHEQTFESDKENVNTVGKESALARAGDFAFFDSEVLLDQEKDQSEDISADELYLT
-56 EISLADVGA
+56 KISITAGSSNQEIPIDVNF
-65 VENENEPDQSPF
+65 ENENGKSIQTIKTISGI
-77 LSEISDD
+77 SENSISIAIEASFSQADIYIAD
-84 EENDTTVVLFNAE
+84 STTKFVSGDSLNLTIYE
-97 QGESVEESY
+97 VE
-106 YPVITVQPE
+106 
-115 AESESM
+115 
-121 EYSEFGGA
+121 
-129 FLEVAAEAAGNGEL
+129 
-143 SYKWYRVSSPEDE
+143 
-156 QLSDDY
+156 
-162 AMGEMCLAPIN
+162 
-173 ILGTNQFYCVVTN
+173 
-186 TVDGKDY
+186 TVDGENY
-193 SVKSDVVTIYVYKS
+193 VK
-207 YIAKLN
+207 
-213 LYKNEDQVLSGQGYW
+213 
-228 QGKEYNVEVDRV
+228 
-240 NTYKLEILPINKEMV
+240 
-255 GKYSMAISYNGE
+255 
-267 VGEVGSYQQEL
+267 
-278 VLDTSKFPVG
+278 
-288 SDGYFTVQV
+288 
-297 GEYDSASERFTASE
+297 
-311 VYKFNVTRQP
+311 
-321 SLPIILKQPQAESDS
+321 
-336 MEYSEFGGAFLEVE
+336 
-350 AEATDNGELSYKW
+350 
-363 YKVNSPEDEELSD
+363 
-376 DYAMDSMCLA
+376 
-386 PLNTLG
+386 
-392 KVQYYCVVTNTVGGE
+392 
-407 EFSVKTDVV
+407 
-416 TIYVYKSYIAKLNLY
+416 
-431 ENGNKIL
+431 
-438 DGQGYWQGKEF
+438 
-449 NISVDSANTYKLE
+449 
-462 ILPINKEMVGKYS
+462 
-475 MTISYNGEKGE
+475 
-486 VGAYKQNVELD
+486 
-497 ISKFPVGDTGYL
+497 
-509 TVEVGEYDS
+509 
-518 ASKSYLASEVY
+518 
-529 KFKVTKKLSLT
+529 
-540 SIAVTA
+540 
-546 DEAEIAV
+546 
-553 DMSEANSTG
+553 
-562 KLKTTSAAT
+562 
-571 ADEIKLTVTANS
+571 
-583 ESAKVY
+583 
-589 LGSSTTA
+589 
-596 FVSGSMVKL
+596 
-605 GDYETQT
+605 
-612 EGTKSYAVIPVKL
+612 
-625 EIPAINGQT
+625 
-634 AVTKSYTLWVEFES
+634 
-648 YYPVITLQPEPESE
+648 
-662 TTEYEEFG
+662 
-670 GVFLEIEAEAKGN
+670 
-683 GELSYHWYRVSTPED
+683 
-698 EELGD
+698 
-703 DYAMDSMCLAPK
+703 
-715 NILGTNQFYCIVTN
+715 
-729 TVNGKEYSVKSN
+729 
-741 VISFYVYKSYIAK
+741 
-754 LNLYENGNKI
+754 
-764 LDGQGYWQGKEFN
+764 
-777 INVDSANTYKLEIL
+777 
-791 PINKDM
+791 
-797 VGKYS
+797 
-802 MTISYNGEKG
+802 
-812 EVGAYKQNVELD
+812 
-824 TGKFP
+824 
-829 VGDTGY
+829 
-835 LTVEVGEYDSASKN
+835 
-849 YLASEVYKF
+849 
-858 KVTKKLSLTGIAVT
+858 
-872 ADEAEIAVDMSEAN
+872 
-886 STGKLK
+886 
-892 TTSAVTADEIKLTV
+892 
-906 TANSESAKVYLGSST
+906 
-921 TAFVSGSTVKL
+921 
-932 GDYETQ
+932 
-938 TEGAKSYAVIPVK
+938 
-951 LEIPA
+951 
-956 INGQTAVTKSY
+956 
-967 TLWVEFESYYPVITL
+967 
-982 QPEPESETT
+982 
-991 EYEEFGG
+991 
-998 VFLEIEAEAKGNGEL
+998 
-1013 SYHWYRVSTPED
+1013 
-1025 EELGDDYAMDSM
+1025 
-1037 CLAPKNILGTN
+1037 
-1048 QFYCIVTNTV
+1048 
-1058 NGKEY
+1058 
-1063 SVKSNVISFYVYKS
+1063 
-1077 YIAKLNL
+1077 
-1084 YENGNKI
+1084 
-1091 LDGQGYWQGKEF
+1091 
-1103 NINVDSANTYKLE
+1103 
-1116 ILPINKDMVGKYSMT
+1116 
-1131 ISYNGEKGE
+1131 
-1140 VGAYKQNVELDTGK
+1140 
-1154 FPVGDTGYLT
+1154 
-1164 VEVGEYDS
+1164 
-1172 ASKNYLASE
+1172 
-1181 VYKFKVTKKLSLTGI
+1181 
-1196 AVTADEAEIAVDM
+1196 
-1209 SEANSTG
+1209 
-1216 KLKTT
+1216 
-1221 SAVTADEIKLTVTA
+1221 
-1235 NSESAKVYLGSSTT
+1235 
-1249 AFVSGS
+1249 
-1255 AVKLGD
+1255 
-1261 YETQIEGTQRY
+1261 
-1272 VAIPIKLEISAT
+1272 IPIKLEIAAENGQAAT
-1284 EGQPGVTKEYTLWVM
+1284 TKEYTLLVLLAN
-1299 TVDCYP
+1299 YP
-1305 IVTTQPQ
+1305 PVITTQPQ
-1312 SVAMEKSPD
+1312 SK
-1321 EYAVL
+1321 
-1326 EVEATVTNGVLSYQ
+1326 EVECADAGFAPLTVKAQATNGGTLSYQ
-1340 WYKVGDP
+1340 WYRVSE
-1347 TDEKLED
+1347 TEDEKLTD
-1354 DFSTMEMYAAPLDT
+1354 QYATNKIYRAPKNKVGTQD
-1368 IGSSEYYCIVT
+1368 YYCIVT
-1379 NTVDGKEYSVKTD
+1379 NTVDGKSYSVKSNVV
-1392 IATVTVYKAYMNSL
+1392 TVTVYKSYVATLAIKKGETEVFRQYGTWQGKEFSGISLDGQDTYTLMVYLKNKDLAFNYSMSIGYNGEDGEVSTFQDKVTLETNKLPVGTSYFTLRVGEYDSASKSYIASELYKFNVTKALALTGITVTADEAEISTDFSDAESTGRIKTSAATAADEIHLSVTANSDKAKVYLGESTTAFVSGAAVKLANYQTETVGEDNYAKIPIKLEIAAENGQAATTKEYTLLVLLANLFPHITEQPQSVAVKKAASGNVVLKVKAEAVEDGVLTYQWYKVGEQEDEKLTDKYATKNVYAIPKNVPGTGSYYCIVTNTVEGKSYSLKTEIATVTIYKPYMNSL
-1406 TIWANDRVVSD
+1406 TLVADGSIVSS
-1417 NRGDW
+1417 NTGDW
-1422 NGGVFDIEINDR
+1422 NGGTFDVAISDR
-1434 TDYRL
+1434 DDYELRL
-1439 NLLPL
+1439 TAL
-1444 DVMGSASYSMTI
+1444 DVMGASAYSMTI
-1456 SYNGEAGVRTSFK
+1456 SYNGEPGTLVQYRSALTLD
-1469 SSVAIDSTK
+1469 VAK
-1478 FPYGDTGYYV
+1478 FAYGNTGYFT
-1488 IEIGEYSTKTGTYTS
+1488 IEIGDYSEENSEYTS
-1503 SEVYRFNIHKY
+1503 SEVYRFNIQKY
-1514 PGMKELSVSEG
+1514 PGLKVLNVKENNNQV
-1525 NKQIP
+1525 P
-1530 LAIDLCAVPNMRA
+1530 LDTDLCAVANMSS
-1543 VKTKTTQAAT
+1543 TQTMTTQSVTGSKAT
-1553 SGAVTISVSPIQ
+1553 ITAIPLQNETEVFIGN
-1565 SATTVYI
+1565 ATT
-1572 GNSGEAGL
+1572 AGV
-1580 EATINLADYPV
+1580 ETVINTEDYPV
-1591 VYEDTYPY
+1591 EYKGQYAYAAVPIRLVSPNKTERTYTI
-1599 AVVPVK
+1599 
-1605 LVTANGTVRAYSV
+1605 LIR
-1618 LVQIEESRIKIS
+1618 IESTKIRID
-1630 KQPASVTCYTGD
+1630 KQPLDVTCYTGD
-1642 QISLNVE
+1642 QVSLSIE
-1649 AVSLDGGAL
+1649 AVSPDGATL

-1664 GTQDDSELIPNAN
+1664 ATSDGAEVVTGATNSTLALTPKEVGTST
-1677 GASFAPKSD
+1677 
-1686 AVGEAAYYCVI
+1686 YYCVVSSSAAGV
-1697 TDTKGETSY
+1697 TY
-1706 SVKSDVATVTAKDSS
+1706 SVKSDTATVTAKDGS
-1721 DFTPVILSQPE
+1721 DLTPVILSQPA
-1732 SRIYCN
+1732 SRITCN
-1738 QGDKITLSVEVLK
+1738 QGEEITLSVEVLK
-1751 PSKGELSYQWYKIAK
+1751 PPKGELSYQWYKIAK
-1766 EDQPVANAKDYVPST
+1766 EDQLVANAKDYVPST

-1814 LTKCIHAAE
+1814 LTKYIHAAE

-1838 MVPGGYTAI
+1838 MVPGGYTAV

-1855 PFNVRFQYADYDVDS
+1855 PFNVRFQYVDYDVDS

-1890 AICKGKREGGVSGE
+1890 AICRGKREGGVSGE

-1969 YIIKTT
+1969 YIIKAT

-2030 VPAGERPLLGCIN
+2030 VPAGEKPLLGCIN

-2120 SNVVVGYTETESQ
+2120 SNVVVGYTGTESQ

-2153 VKGKNYVGG
+2153 VKGADYVGG

-2303 SYANPTKM
+2303 SYANPIKM
-2311 NGTIVFSTEG
+2311 NGTIVFNTANG
-2321 TTKNCPAVEGCA
+2321 TSGCPAVEGCA
-2333 WRKDH
+2333 WRANH

-2446 VSVTILGDTKH
+2446 VSVTIRGDSHHKDPTSN
-2457 GNTKTPHG
+2457 GGPHG
-2465 LARGGLTTWAS
+2465 LARGGLTTWAN
-2476 ESGVEADTSETVWDV
+2476 ESNVEADTSETVWDV
-2491 LQRVAKKH
+2491 LQRVAQKH

-2508 NAYHTVYIS
+2508 NSYHTVYIS

-2548 KYLKNGDNIVLHYTD
+2548 KYLKNGDKIVLHYTD

-2653 LVNRLKELTDA
+2653 LVTKLKELTDA

-2675 EDQKKAQEVM
+2675 EDQQKAKDVM
-2685 DKIKKIGNVTK
+2685 DKISKIGNVTK
-2696 DSKQDIRDARK
+2696 DSEQDIKDARK

-2717 LLVDNYDVLTAAE
+2717 LLVDNYETLTAAE

-2756 GTPNVGAI
+2756 GTPSVGAI

-2772 LARSGRTVH
+2772 LARSGRTVP

-2976 RFIKNGSSV
+2976 RFIKNGGSV

-2990 RYYVKG
+2990 RYYVNG
-2996 GGFKHIMDGEIDGMG
+2996 GGFKHVMDGEIDGMG

-3044 VVTVEPTVPATTE
+3044 VVTVEPTVPAATE
-3057 PPQAA
+3057 PAQAA

-3088 LVPKLSKKKD
+3088 LVPKLNKKKD

>member
-30 AMEFDDSPATDSS
+30 AMELDDSPATDSS

-115 AESESM
+115 AESESI

-129 FLEVAAEAAGNGEL
+129 FLEVEAEAAGNGEL

-162 AMGEMCLAPIN
+162 AMDSMCLAPLN
-173 ILGTNQFYCVVTN
+173 MLGTNQFYCVVTN
-186 TVDGKDY
+186 TVDGQEY
-193 SVKSDVVTIYVYKS
+193 SVKSNIVTIYVYKS

-228 QGKEYNVEVDRV
+228 QGKEFNVEVDRV

-255 GKYSMAISYNGE
+255 GKYSMVISYNGE
-267 VGEVGSYQQEL
+267 AGEVGSYQREL

-297 GEYDSASERFTASE
+297 GEYDSASESFTASE
-311 VYKFNVTRQP
+311 VYKFNVTRKP
-321 SLPIILKQPQAESDS
+321 SLPIILTQPQAESES

-392 KVQYYCVVTNTVGGE
+392 EVQYYCVVTNTVGEE

-431 ENGNKIL
+431 ENGNKVL

-449 NISVDSANTYKLE
+449 NINVDSANTYKLE
-462 ILPINKEMVGKYS
+462 ILPINKDMVGKYS

-486 VGAYKQNVELD
+486 VGAYQQDVELD
-497 ISKFPVGDTGYL
+497 TGKFPVGDTGYL

-529 KFKVTKKLSLT
+529 KFKVTKKLSLA

-562 KLKTTSAAT
+562 KLKTTSAVT

-596 FVSGSMVKL
+596 FVSGSAVKL

-625 EIPAINGQT
+625 EIPAINGQA
-634 AVTKSYTLWVEFES
+634 AVTKSYTLWVEVES

-764 LDGQGYWQGKEFN
+764 LDGQGYWQGKEFS

-812 EVGAYKQNVELD
+812 EVGAYQQDVELD

-835 LTVEVGEYDSASKN
+835 LTVEVGEYDSASKS

-858 KVTKKLSLTGIAVT
+858 KVTKKLSLASIAVT

-906 TANSESAKVYLGSST
+906 TANSESAKVYLGSS
-921 TAFVSGSTVKL
+921 A
-932 GDYETQ
+932 
-938 TEGAKSYAVIPVK
+938 
-951 LEIPA
+951 
-956 INGQTAVTKSY
+956 
-967 TLWVEFESYYPVITL
+967 
-982 QPEPESETT
+982 
-991 EYEEFGG
+991 
-998 VFLEIEAEAKGNGEL
+998 
-1013 SYHWYRVSTPED
+1013 
-1025 EELGDDYAMDSM
+1025 
-1037 CLAPKNILGTN
+1037 
-1048 QFYCIVTNTV
+1048 
-1058 NGKEY
+1058 
-1063 SVKSNVISFYVYKS
+1063 
-1077 YIAKLNL
+1077 
-1084 YENGNKI
+1084 
-1091 LDGQGYWQGKEF
+1091 
-1103 NINVDSANTYKLE
+1103 
-1116 ILPINKDMVGKYSMT
+1116 
-1131 ISYNGEKGE
+1131 
-1140 VGAYKQNVELDTGK
+1140 
-1154 FPVGDTGYLT
+1154 
-1164 VEVGEYDS
+1164 
-1172 ASKNYLASE
+1172 
-1181 VYKFKVTKKLSLTGI
+1181 
-1196 AVTADEAEIAVDM
+1196 
-1209 SEANSTG
+1209 
-1216 KLKTT
+1216 
-1221 SAVTADEIKLTVTA
+1221 
-1235 NSESAKVYLGSSTT
+1235 T

-1261 YETQIEGTQRY
+1261 YESKLEGTQNY
-1272 VAIPIKLEISAT
+1272 VVIPIKLEIPAI
-1284 EGQPGVTKEYTLWVM
+1284 EGQSAVIKEYTLWVM
-1299 TVDCYP
+1299 AEDYYP
-1305 IVTTQPQ
+1305 KITAQPQ
-1312 SVAMEKSPD
+1312 SVTTEKSPD
-1321 EYAVL
+1321 EFAVL
-1326 EVEATVTNGVLSYQ
+1326 EVEATVANGVLSYQ

-1379 NTVDGKEYSVKTD
+1379 NAVDGKEYSVKTD

-1478 FPYGDTGYYV
+1478 FPYGNTGYYV

-1514 PGMKELSVSEG
+1514 PGMKELTVSEG

-1553 SGAVTISVSPIQ
+1553 GSAVTISVSPIQ

-1572 GNSGEAGL
+1572 GNSGEAGP
-1580 EATINLADYPV
+1580 EATINPADYPV
-1591 VYEDTYPY
+1591 VYEGTYPY

-1605 LVTANGTVRAYSV
+1605 LVAANGTTRVYSV
-1618 LVQIEESRIKIS
+1618 LVQIVESRIKIS
-1630 KQPASVTCYTGD
+1630 KQPVSVTCYTGD

-1649 AVSLDGGAL
+1649 AVSLNGGTL

-1677 GASFAPKSD
+1677 GASFAPKTD

-1706 SVKSDVATVTAKDSS
+1706 FVKSDAATVTTKDSS

-1732 SRIYCN
+1732 SRINCN

-1766 EDQPVANAKDYVPST
+1766 EDQLVANAKDYVPST

-1814 LTKCIHAAE
+1814 LTKYIHAAE
-1823 VIGQPGTYVFDENTG
+1823 VIGQPGTYVFDENAG

-1847 AKGNSAPK
+1847 TKGNSAPK

-1904 YYKECEINPN
+1904 YFKECEINPN
-1914 TAYPAGEH
+1914 TAYPTGEH

-1938 VEPVSTKS
+1938 VKPVSTKS

-2000 DVSLPTNWT
+2000 DVSLPTNWM

-2030 VPAGERPLLGCIN
+2030 VPAGEKPLLGCIN

-2114 RNCTIE
+2114 RNCTVE
-2120 SNVVVGYTETESQ
+2120 SNVVVGYTGTESQ
-2133 IGSFA
+2133 IGSIA

-2153 VKGKNYVGG
+2153 VKGKDYVGG

-2279 ISANTYSAGC
+2279 ISANTFSAGC

-2368 TVSGSYKTEY
+2368 TVSGNYKTEY

-2508 NAYHTVYIS
+2508 NSYHTVYIS

-2669 KLTATA
+2669 KLTATD

-2685 DKIKKIGNVTK
+2685 DKISKIGNVTK
-2696 DSKQDIRDARK
+2696 DSEQDIKDARK

-2717 LLVDNYDVLTAAE
+2717 LLVDNYETLTAAE

-2742 SEPYISTGEYMEKL
+2742 SDPYINTGDYMEKL

-2772 LARSGRTVH
+2772 LARSGRTVP

-2976 RFIKNGSSV
+2976 RFVKNGSSV

-2990 RYYVKG
+2990 RYYVSG

-3044 VVTVEPTVPATTE
+3044 VVTVEPTVPAATE
-3057 PPQAA
+3057 PAQAA

-3088 LVPKLSKKKD
+3088 LVPKLNKKKD

>member
-1 MSIKNWGRKLCALF
+1 M
-15 LSVSLLLSYI
+15 
-25 PSPAY
+25 
-30 AMEFDDSPATDSS
+30 
-43 IHVEESKAEEVDT
+43 
-56 EISLADVGA
+56 
-65 VENENEPDQSPF
+65 
-77 LSEISDD
+77 
-84 EENDTTVVLFNAE
+84 
-97 QGESVEESY
+97 
-106 YPVITVQPE
+106 
-115 AESESM
+115 
-121 EYSEFGGA
+121 
-129 FLEVAAEAAGNGEL
+129 NGKE
-143 SYKWYRVSSPEDE
+143 
-156 QLSDDY
+156 
-162 AMGEMCLAPIN
+162 
-173 ILGTNQFYCVVTN
+173 
-186 TVDGKDY
+186 Y
-193 SVKSDVVTIYVYKS
+193 SVKSEVVTVTVYESYVQSLTITQGEETTLTRNGSWQGGEFDVTLDK
-207 YIAKLN
+207 AKEYVLTVLPLN
-213 LYKNEDQVLSGQGYW
+213 LDLVPDY
-228 QGKEYNVEVDRV
+228 RM
-240 NTYKLEILPINKEMV
+240 T
-255 GKYSMAISYNGE
+255 ISYNGE
-267 VGEVGSYQQEL
+267 GAEAGAYQQTTT
-278 VLDTSKFPVG
+278 LDMSKFSTG
-288 SDGYFTVQV
+288 TSGYFTVQV
-297 GEYDSASERFTASE
+297 GYYDANTKAYTFSEL
-311 VYKFNVTRQP
+311 YKFSVTITETDYTP
-321 SLPIILKQPQAESDS
+321 TITKQPTSVTAEKS
-336 MEYSEFGGAFLEVE
+336 MGR
-350 AEATDNGELSYKW
+350 T
-363 YKVNSPEDEELSD
+363 
-376 DYAMDSMCLA
+376 
-386 PLNTLG
+386 TR
-392 KVQYYCVVTNTVGGE
+392 
-407 EFSVKTDVV
+407 
-416 TIYVYKSYIAKLNLY
+416 
-431 ENGNKIL
+431 
-438 DGQGYWQGKEF
+438 
-449 NISVDSANTYKLE
+449 
-462 ILPINKEMVGKYS
+462 
-475 MTISYNGEKGE
+475 
-486 VGAYKQNVELD
+486 
-497 ISKFPVGDTGYL
+497 L
-509 TVEVGEYDS
+509 TVEATGVGDGVL
-518 ASKSYLASEVY
+518 SYQWYQVGDGEDTA
-529 KFKVTKKLSLT
+529 LT
-540 SIAVTA
+540 SSSAT
-546 DEAEIAV
+546 
-553 DMSEANSTG
+553 
-562 KLKTTSAAT
+562 AAT
-571 ADEIKLTVTANS
+571 LKAPLKQ
-583 ESAKVY
+583 
-589 LGSSTTA
+589 LG
-596 FVSGSMVKL
+596 V
-605 GDYETQT
+605 Q
-612 EGTKSYAVIPVKL
+612 SY
-625 EIPAINGQT
+625 
-634 AVTKSYTLWVEFES
+634 
-648 YYPVITLQPEPESE
+648 
-662 TTEYEEFG
+662 
-670 GVFLEIEAEAKGN
+670 
-683 GELSYHWYRVSTPED
+683 
-698 EELGD
+698 
-703 DYAMDSMCLAPK
+703 
-715 NILGTNQFYCIVTN
+715 YCIVTN
-729 TVNGKEYSVKSN
+729 TVNGKEYSVKS
-741 VISFYVYKSYIAK
+741 
-754 LNLYENGNKI
+754 
-764 LDGQGYWQGKEFN
+764 
-777 INVDSANTYKLEIL
+777 
-791 PINKDM
+791 
-797 VGKYS
+797 
-802 MTISYNGEKG
+802 
-812 EVGAYKQNVELD
+812 EVV
-824 TGKFP
+824 
-829 VGDTGY
+829 
-835 LTVEVGEYDSASKN
+835 
-849 YLASEVYKF
+849 
-858 KVTKKLSLTGIAVT
+858 
-872 ADEAEIAVDMSEAN
+872 
-886 STGKLK
+886 
-892 TTSAVTADEIKLTV
+892 
-906 TANSESAKVYLGSST
+906 
-921 TAFVSGSTVKL
+921 
-932 GDYETQ
+932 
-938 TEGAKSYAVIPVK
+938 
-951 LEIPA
+951 
-956 INGQTAVTKSY
+956 
-967 TLWVEFESYYPVITL
+967 
-982 QPEPESETT
+982 
-991 EYEEFGG
+991 
-998 VFLEIEAEAKGNGEL
+998 
-1013 SYHWYRVSTPED
+1013 
-1025 EELGDDYAMDSM
+1025 
-1037 CLAPKNILGTN
+1037 
-1048 QFYCIVTNTV
+1048 
-1058 NGKEY
+1058 
-1063 SVKSNVISFYVYKS
+1063 
-1077 YIAKLNL
+1077 
-1084 YENGNKI
+1084 
-1091 LDGQGYWQGKEF
+1091 
-1103 NINVDSANTYKLE
+1103 
-1116 ILPINKDMVGKYSMT
+1116 
-1131 ISYNGEKGE
+1131 
-1140 VGAYKQNVELDTGK
+1140 
-1154 FPVGDTGYLT
+1154 
-1164 VEVGEYDS
+1164 
-1172 ASKNYLASE
+1172 
-1181 VYKFKVTKKLSLTGI
+1181 
-1196 AVTADEAEIAVDM
+1196 
-1209 SEANSTG
+1209 
-1216 KLKTT
+1216 
-1221 SAVTADEIKLTVTA
+1221 
-1235 NSESAKVYLGSSTT
+1235 
-1249 AFVSGS
+1249 
-1255 AVKLGD
+1255 
-1261 YETQIEGTQRY
+1261 
-1272 VAIPIKLEISAT
+1272 
-1284 EGQPGVTKEYTLWVM
+1284 
-1299 TVDCYP
+1299 
-1305 IVTTQPQ
+1305 
-1312 SVAMEKSPD
+1312 
-1321 EYAVL
+1321 
-1326 EVEATVTNGVLSYQ
+1326 
-1340 WYKVGDP
+1340 
-1347 TDEKLED
+1347 
-1354 DFSTMEMYAAPLDT
+1354 
-1368 IGSSEYYCIVT
+1368 
-1379 NTVDGKEYSVKTD
+1379 
-1392 IATVTVYKAYMNSL
+1392 TVTVYESYMATL
-1406 TIWANDRVVSD
+1406 AFCAD
-1417 NRGDW
+1417 NNVIASY
-1422 NGGVFDIEINDR
+1422 NGSWQGGEFDVALCDL
-1434 TDYRL
+1434 DGYDLRL
-1439 NLLPL
+1439 QAIQF
-1444 DVMGSASYSMTI
+1444 MATASYSMTI
-1456 SYNGEAGVRTSFK
+1456 SYNGERGAVEPFK
-1469 SSVAIDSTK
+1469 SSVAIDASKFTKASGDYFTIQIGDYSESTGS
-1478 FPYGDTGYYV
+1478 Y
-1488 IEIGEYSTKTGTYTS
+1488 IA
-1503 SEVYRFNIHKY
+1503 SETYRFNISIY
-1514 PGMKELSVSEG
+1514 PGIKCVTLTEDGTNIPVDVDFGDVLNSTKTVVKSVGEVKNG
-1525 NKQIP
+1525 Q
-1530 LAIDLCAVPNMRA
+1530 LA
-1543 VKTKTTQAAT
+1543 VKIEPNKSSTQ
-1553 SGAVTISVSPIQ
+1553 
-1565 SATTVYI
+1565 VYI
-1572 GNSGEAGL
+1572 GNS
-1580 EATINLADYPV
+1580 ATPAMEQVITLADYKTE
-1591 VYEDTYPY
+1591 YSESIPY
-1599 AVVPVK
+1599 ALVPVK
-1605 LVTANGTVRAYSV
+1605 LIAQSGAERDYT
-1618 LVQIEESRIKIS
+1618 LMVQTTESHIKITQ
-1630 KQPASVTCYTGD
+1630 QPVNVICYMGD
-1642 QISLNVE
+1642 
-1649 AVSLDGGAL
+1649 AVSVGVDAVSVDGGVL

-1664 GTQDDSELIPNAN
+1664 VTDNGDEPVTDAN
-1677 GASFAPKSD
+1677 GANLAIQTN
-1686 AVGEAAYYCVI
+1686 AIGETSYYCVI
-1697 TDTKGETSY
+1697 TSTKGENSY
-1706 SVKSDVATVTAKDSS
+1706 TVKSDTVIVTVKDSN
-1721 DFTPVILSQPE
+1721 DFTPVILSQPA
-1732 SRIYCN
+1732 SRITCN
-1738 QGDKITLSVEVLK
+1738 QGEKITLSVEVLK
-1751 PSKGELSYQWYKIAK
+1751 PPRGELSYQWYMVAA
-1766 EDQPVANAKDYVPST
+1766 ENQLVANTKDYIPST
-1781 DVNSSFGYYC
+1781 DLNSTKSYYC
-1791 VITNTVD
+1791 VVTNNVD
-1798 GKEYKAKTN
+1798 GKEYTAKTN
-1807 NVSVRAN
+1807 GVSVRTN
-1814 LTKCIHAAE
+1814 LTKYIHAAE
-1823 VIGQPGTYVFDENTG
+1823 VIGQPGTYIFDKNTG
-1838 MVPGGYTAI
+1838 MVPGGYTAV
-1847 AKGNSAPK
+1847 AKGNSAPT
-1855 PFNVRFQYADYDVDS
+1855 PFNVRFQYVDYDVDS

-1890 AICKGKREGGVSGE
+1890 AICSEKQMGGYTGGGW
-1904 YYKECEINPN
+1904 YKEYEINPN
-1914 TAYPAGEH
+1914 TAYPTGEH
-1922 YFYVVI
+1922 YFYVVV

-1938 VEPVSTKS
+1938 VKPVSTKS
-1946 DILKI
+1946 DILTI
-1951 DFTDRETTMDG
+1951 DFTDREMTMDG

-2017 FSGHIDGNHKKLT
+2017 FSGNIDGNHKKLT
-2030 VPAGERPLLGCIN
+2030 VPAGEKPLLGCIN

-2102 YASASAGFVMTI
+2102 YASASANFVMTI

-2120 SNVVVGYTETESQ
+2120 SNVVVGYTGTESQ

-2153 VKGKNYVGG
+2153 VKGNNYVGG

-2279 ISANTYSAGC
+2279 ISANTFSAGC

-2303 SYANPTKM
+2303 SYSNPTKM

-2321 TTKNCPAVEGCA
+2321 TTKDCPAVEGCA

-2428 AAVTYITVTVKP
+2428 AAVAYITVTVKP

-2508 NAYHTVYIS
+2508 NSYHTVYIS

-2548 KYLKNGDNIVLHYTD
+2548 KYLKNGDKIVLHYTD

-2604 TSMITTADRNKAA
+2604 TSMITAADRNKAA

-2630 KDSGPAIEAARKA
+2630 KDSGPTIEAARKA

-2696 DSKQDIRDARK
+2696 DSDQDIKDARK

-2742 SEPYISTGEYMEKL
+2742 SEPYISTGDYMEKL
-2756 GTPNVGAI
+2756 GTPGIGAV

-2772 LARSGRTVH
+2772 LARSGRTVP

-2976 RFIKNGSSV
+2976 RFIKNGGSV

-2990 RYYVKG
+2990 RYYVNG
-2996 GGFKHIMDGEIDGMG
+2996 GGFKHVMDGEIDGMG

-3057 PPQAA
+3057 PTQAA

-3088 LVPKLSKKKD
+3088 LVPKLNKKKD

>member
-462 ILPINKEMVGKYS
+462 ILPINKDMVGKYS

-486 VGAYKQNVELD
+486 VGAYQQEVELD
-497 ISKFPVGDTGYL
+497 TGKFPVGDTGYL

-612 EGTKSYAVIPVKL
+612 EGT
-625 EIPAINGQT
+625 
-634 AVTKSYTLWVEFES
+634 
-648 YYPVITLQPEPESE
+648 
-662 TTEYEEFG
+662 
-670 GVFLEIEAEAKGN
+670 
-683 GELSYHWYRVSTPED
+683 
-698 EELGD
+698 
-703 DYAMDSMCLAPK
+703 
-715 NILGTNQFYCIVTN
+715 
-729 TVNGKEYSVKSN
+729 
-741 VISFYVYKSYIAK
+741 
-754 LNLYENGNKI
+754 
-764 LDGQGYWQGKEFN
+764 
-777 INVDSANTYKLEIL
+777 
-791 PINKDM
+791 
-797 VGKYS
+797 
-802 MTISYNGEKG
+802 
-812 EVGAYKQNVELD
+812 
-824 TGKFP
+824 
-829 VGDTGY
+829 
-835 LTVEVGEYDSASKN
+835 
-849 YLASEVYKF
+849 
-858 KVTKKLSLTGIAVT
+858 
-872 ADEAEIAVDMSEAN
+872 
-886 STGKLK
+886 
-892 TTSAVTADEIKLTV
+892 
-906 TANSESAKVYLGSST
+906 
-921 TAFVSGSTVKL
+921 
-932 GDYETQ
+932 
-938 TEGAKSYAVIPVK
+938 KSYAVIPVK

-1677 GASFAPKSD
+1677 GASFAPKTD

-2058 GAGLVD
+2058 GAGLVN

-2114 RNCTIE
+2114 RNCTVE
-2120 SNVVVGYTETESQ
+2120 SNVVVGYTGTESQ

-2153 VKGKNYVGG
+2153 VKGKDYVGG
-2162 IIGTRDNAMAQCVV
+2162 IIGTRDNALAECVV
-2176 KNSTFHGTVESS
+2176 RNSTFHGTVESS

-2233 GDGFVAQTWDNV
+2233 GDGYVAQTWDNV

-2258 SGSKYVGAIIGYRDS
+2258 SGNKYVGAIIGYRNS

-2289 GADRGIGF
+2289 GADKGIGF

-2311 NGTIVFSTEG
+2311 DGTIVFSTEG
-2321 TTKNCPAVEGCA
+2321 TTKDCPAVEGCA

-2392 ATWTNGTTSTL
+2392 ATWTNGTTSTV
-2403 SLGDVTIEGYDKNTV
+2403 SLRDVTISGYDKNAV

-2446 VSVTILGDTKH
+2446 VSVTIRGDSHHKDPTSN
-2457 GNTKTPHG
+2457 GGPHG

-2508 NAYHTVYIS
+2508 NSYHTVYIS

-2535 TVNGTHPEVGVAA
+2535 TVNGSHPEVGVAA
-2548 KYLKNGDNIVLHYTD
+2548 KYLKDGDNIVLHYTD

-2617 AVDKLIEKIGTVT
+2617 AVDKLIEKIGNVT

-2653 LVNRLKELTDA
+2653 LVTKLKELTDA

-2669 KLTATA
+2669 KLTATD
-2675 EDQKKAQEVM
+2675 EDQQKAKDVM
-2685 DKIKKIGNVTK
+2685 AKISKIGNVTK
-2696 DSKQDIRDARK
+2696 DSEQDIKDARK

-2717 LLVDNYDVLTAAE
+2717 LLVDNYETLTAAE

-2742 SEPYISTGEYMEKL
+2742 SDPYINTGDYMEKL

-2772 LARSGRTVH
+2772 LARSGRTVP

-2789 AVEYVQQS
+2789 AVEYVQS
-2797 IDPDTGRLH
+2797 NIDSETGRLH

-2970 DADTDS
+2970 DGDTDS
-2976 RFIKNGSSV
+2976 RFVKNGSSV

-2990 RYYVKG
+2990 RYYVNG
-2996 GGFKHIMDGEIDGMG
+2996 GGFKHVMDGEIDGMG

-3044 VVTVEPTVPATTE
+3044 VVTVEPTVPAATE

>member
-1 MSIKNWGRKLCALF
+1 MSIENLGRKLCALF

-30 AMEFDDSPATDSS
+30 AMELDDSPATDSS
-43 IHVEESKAEEVDT
+43 IHVEESKAEEDGT
-56 EISLADVGA
+56 EINLTDVGA
-65 VENENEPDQSPF
+65 TENESEPDQSPF
-77 LSEISDD
+77 LSEILGD
-84 EENDTTVVLFNAE
+84 EKNDTTVVSFNAE
-97 QGESVEESY
+97 QGESVAESY
-106 YPVITVQPE
+106 SPIITAQPE

-129 FLEVAAEAAGNGEL
+129 FLEVEAKAAGNGEL

-162 AMGEMCLAPIN
+162 AMGSMCLAPLN
-173 ILGTNQFYCVVTN
+173 MLGTSQFYCVVTN
-186 TVDGKDY
+186 TVDGQDY
-193 SVKSDVVTIYVYKS
+193 SVKSNIVTIYVYKS

-213 LYKNEDQVLSGQGYW
+213 LYKNENQVLSGQGYW
-228 QGKEYNVEVDRV
+228 QGKEFNVEVDRV

-267 VGEVGSYQQEL
+267 AGEIGSYQREL

-297 GEYDSASERFTASE
+297 GEYDSASESFTASE
-311 VYKFNVTRQP
+311 VYKFNVTRKP
-321 SLPIILKQPQAESDS
+321 SLPIILTQPQAESES
-336 MEYSEFGGAFLEVE
+336 MEYSESGGAFLEVE
-350 AEATDNGELSYKW
+350 AEATDNGDLSYKW

-376 DYAMDSMCLA
+376 VYAMDSICLA

-449 NISVDSANTYKLE
+449 KINVDSANTYKLE

-486 VGAYKQNVELD
+486 VGAYKQDVELD
-497 ISKFPVGDTGYL
+497 TGKFSVGDTSYL

-562 KLKTTSAAT
+562 KLKTTSAVT
-571 ADEIKLTVTANS
+571 ADEIKLTVTSNS

-589 LGSSTTA
+589 LGNSAIA
-596 FVSGSMVKL
+596 FVSGSAVKL

-625 EIPAINGQT
+625 EIPAINGQA
-634 AVTKSYTLWVEFES
+634 AVTKSYTLWVEVES

-703 DYAMDSMCLAPK
+703 DYAMGSMCLAPK

-764 LDGQGYWQGKEFN
+764 LDGQGYWQGKEFK

-791 PINKDM
+791 PINKEM

-812 EVGAYKQNVELD
+812 EVGAYKQDVELD
-824 TGKFP
+824 TGKFS
-829 VGDTGY
+829 VGDTSY
-835 LTVEVGEYDSASKN
+835 LTVEVGEYDSASKS

-858 KVTKKLSLTGIAVT
+858 KVTKKLSLTSIAVT
-872 ADEAEIAVDMSEAN
+872 ADEAEIAVD
-886 STGKLK
+886 
-892 TTSAVTADEIKLTV
+892 I
-906 TANSESAKVYLGSST
+906 
-921 TAFVSGSTVKL
+921 
-932 GDYETQ
+932 
-938 TEGAKSYAVIPVK
+938 
-951 LEIPA
+951 
-956 INGQTAVTKSY
+956 
-967 TLWVEFESYYPVITL
+967 
-982 QPEPESETT
+982 
-991 EYEEFGG
+991 
-998 VFLEIEAEAKGNGEL
+998 
-1013 SYHWYRVSTPED
+1013 
-1025 EELGDDYAMDSM
+1025 
-1037 CLAPKNILGTN
+1037 
-1048 QFYCIVTNTV
+1048 
-1058 NGKEY
+1058 
-1063 SVKSNVISFYVYKS
+1063 
-1077 YIAKLNL
+1077 
-1084 YENGNKI
+1084 
-1091 LDGQGYWQGKEF
+1091 
-1103 NINVDSANTYKLE
+1103 
-1116 ILPINKDMVGKYSMT
+1116 
-1131 ISYNGEKGE
+1131 
-1140 VGAYKQNVELDTGK
+1140 
-1154 FPVGDTGYLT
+1154 
-1164 VEVGEYDS
+1164 
-1172 ASKNYLASE
+1172 
-1181 VYKFKVTKKLSLTGI
+1181 
-1196 AVTADEAEIAVDM
+1196 

-1261 YETQIEGTQRY
+1261 YESTLEGTQNY
-1272 VAIPIKLEISAT
+1272 VVIPIKLEIPT
-1284 EGQPGVTKEYTLWVM
+1284 VEGQPAVTKEYTLWVM
-1299 TVDCYP
+1299 AEDYYP
-1305 IVTTQPQ
+1305 KITAQPQ
-1312 SVAMEKSPD
+1312 SVATEKSPD
-1321 EYAVL
+1321 EFAVL
-1326 EVEATVTNGVLSYQ
+1326 EVEATVANGVLSYQ
-1340 WYKVGDP
+1340 WYKVGNP

-1368 IGSSEYYCIVT
+1368 IGSSGYYCIVT

-1406 TIWANDRVVSD
+1406 TIWADDRVVS
-1417 NRGDW
+1417 NNQGNW
-1422 NGGVFDIEINDR
+1422 NGSMFDIEINDR

-1439 NLLPL
+1439 NLLPS

-1488 IEIGEYSTKTGTYTS
+1488 IEIGEYSAKTGTYTS

-1514 PGMKELSVSEG
+1514 PGMKGLTVSEG

-1553 SGAVTISVSPIQ
+1553 GSAVTISVSPIQ

-1572 GNSGEAGL
+1572 GNSGEAGS
-1580 EATINLADYPV
+1580 EAAINPADYPV
-1591 VYEDTYPY
+1591 VYEGTYPY

-1605 LVTANGTVRAYSV
+1605 LVAANGTTRVYSV
-1618 LVQIEESRIKIS
+1618 LVQIVESRIKIS
-1630 KQPASVTCYTGD
+1630 KQPVSVTCYTGD

-1649 AVSLDGGAL
+1649 AVSLNGGTL

-1677 GASFAPKSD
+1677 GASFAPKTD

-1706 SVKSDVATVTAKDSS
+1706 FVKSDAATVTTKDSN
-1721 DFTPVILSQPE
+1721 DFTPVILSQPA
-1732 SRIYCN
+1732 SRITCN
-1738 QGDKITLSVEVLK
+1738 QGEKIALSVEVLK
-1751 PSKGELSYQWYKIAK
+1751 PPRGELSYQWYMVAA
-1766 EDQPVANAKDYVPST
+1766 ENQLVANTKDYILST
-1781 DVNSSFGYYC
+1781 DLNSTKSYYC
-1791 VITNTVD
+1791 VVTNNVD
-1798 GKEYKAKTN
+1798 GKEYTAKTN
-1807 NVSVRAN
+1807 GVSVRTN
-1814 LTKCIHAAE
+1814 LTKYIHAAE
-1823 VIGQPGTYVFDENTG
+1823 VIGQPGTYIFDKNTG
-1838 MVPGGYTAI
+1838 MVPGGYTAV
-1847 AKGNSAPK
+1847 AKGNSAPT
-1855 PFNVRFQYADYDVDS
+1855 PFNVRFQYVDYDVDS

-1890 AICKGKREGGVSGE
+1890 AICSEKQMGGYTGGGW
-1904 YYKECEINPN
+1904 YKEYEINPN
-1914 TAYPAGEH
+1914 TAYPTGEH

-1938 VEPVSTKS
+1938 VKPVSTKS
-1946 DILKI
+1946 DTLKI

-2030 VPAGERPLLGCIN
+2030 VPAGEKPLLGCIN

-2114 RNCTIE
+2114 RNCTVE
-2120 SNVVVGYTETESQ
+2120 SNVVVGYTGTESQ
-2133 IGSFA
+2133 IGSIA

-2153 VKGKNYVGG
+2153 VKGKDYVGG

-2220 TVKGNERVGGIFG
+2220 AVKGNERVGGIFG

-2258 SGSKYVGAIIGYRDS
+2258 SGNKYVGAIIGYRDS

-2279 ISANTYSAGC
+2279 IAGNTYSAGC
-2289 GADRGIGF
+2289 GADKGIGY

-2311 NGTIVFSTEG
+2311 DGTIVFNTANG
-2321 TTKNCPAVEGCA
+2321 TSDCPTVEGCA
-2333 WRKDH
+2333 WRANH

-2345 GKDADKLCK
+2345 GADADKLCRVA
-2354 KIGGSSAD
+2354 GGSTE

-2368 TVSGSYKTEY
+2368 TASGTYKTEY
-2378 NLGEELNLNGIKLT
+2378 TVGDELDLTGIVLT
-2392 ATWTNGTTSTL
+2392 ASWSNGTTTDVAL
-2403 SLGDVTIEGYDKNTV
+2403 SDVTVDGYDQNKV
-2418 GNQTISLSYG
+2418 GIQTITLKYG
-2428 AAVTYITVTVKP
+2428 DAVAYITVTVKP
-2440 VSTKIT
+2440 ESVKIT
-2446 VSVTILGDTKH
+2446 VAVSILGDEKH
-2457 GNTKTPHG
+2457 GAVDEPHG
-2465 LARGGLTTWAS
+2465 LARGGLTAWAEDTS
-2476 ESGVEADTSETVWDV
+2476 VEADTAETVWDV
-2491 LQRVAKKH
+2491 LQRVAKSKD
-2499 NITFTASDN
+2499 IELDAFYSEQYGT
-2508 NAYHTVYIS
+2508 YYIRG
-2517 AVNGLGEF
+2517 VNGLSEK
-2525 DNGKNSGWMY
+2525 DNGENSGWMY
-2535 TVNGTHPEVGVAA
+2535 TVNGKHPEVGVSARFV
-2548 KYLKNGDNIVLHYTD
+2548 NENDQIILHYTD
-2563 DYDYEEGGN
+2563 DYTYEEDGEN
-2572 KYGQKPSGGTTTG
+2572 YGKEPPVTPKPDKTNATELLSGKSTTLKVLGKNGKVLGKNDITWTLKDPQD
-2585 GGSTGGTTTGGTT
+2585 SIYATISAT
-2598 GTTTGG
+2598 GTVKAKTVLTKHDVTFVGTLKGSYEGTVEQVVTILPKVTQVEIVKDGENVTGKTLSLNAVEGETLTLTAKVYPDELAQEVTWKSSNTKIAQIDAEG
-2604 TSMITTADRNKAA
+2604 TVSFAGKTGTVTVTATSTDGSRISATVKLQVGVLTKSVTIGEPADHTLRSGKSLTLKAITDPVEPTVSGVTFKLVNASDSAYVSVSTSGKVSAKTVNEPHVVKIYAVSKDAA
-2617 AVDKLIEKIGTVT
+2617 AVESNEITLTILPKNVQSLILKSGDKYVTNGKVVRNVNEELTLKAYTLDTTDGAVEETRDVTWTSSNTKVATIDETGKVTCVKTGTV
-2630 KDSGPAIEAARKA
+2630 
-2643 YNDLTPTQKR
+2643 
-2653 LVNRLKELTDA
+2653 
-2664 EKAYA
+2664 

-2675 EDQKKAQEVM
+2675 DKKTKAAVTLKVTNLVNGITIVTKNDKDSMVVASGKSLALKATVQPANASQKAVTWSMVSGSSYAKISSSGVVSANKGLTSPVTVTVKAVAKDGSGMEATQEITINPVALGVTISDVNHERTTGTLVWNMTEADNIQFSANVYPVKAVQAVTWKSSNAKIAAVDGTGKVTCYKAGTVTITATAKDGSGKKASLKLNIIKKLKSLTLEDQTVEGGKSLQLKAILDPVDPTNKKLTWTVSSNNVGA
-2685 DKIKKIGNVTK
+2685 KISSSGKLTTKKVTK
-2696 DSKQDIRDARK
+2696 DTKVMVTVSSNDG
-2707 AYDALTDLQK
+2707 TG
-2717 LLVDNYDVLTAAE
+2717 LTA
-2730 TKFAMLDTLGKV
+2730 TCFVT
-2742 SEPYISTGEYMEKL
+2742 I
-2756 GTPNVGAI
+2756 TP
-2764 GGEWMVIG
+2764 
-2772 LARSGRTVH
+2772 S
-2781 GVEDYYQK
+2781 
-2789 AVEYVQQS
+2789 
-2797 IDPDTGRLH
+2797 
-2806 KAKSTDNS
+2806 
-2814 RMILALTAIGKDVTN
+2814 
-2829 VGGYNLLAGLSDLE
+2829 
-2843 FVKYQGNNGPIWA
+2843 VK
-2856 LLALDSGNYP
+2856 
-2866 VPSGGTTTRQALIDE
+2866 
-2881 ILSVQT
+2881 
-2887 SDGGWAISG
+2887 
-2896 DRADSDMTGMALTAL
+2896 
-2911 APYYKKDPT
+2911 K
-2920 VKQAIDKAIARLSE
+2920 
-2934 MQDDDGGFSTT
+2934 
-2945 YGDGKYIATS
+2945 
-2955 ESTAQVLTALSALGI
+2955 
-2970 DADTDS
+2970 
-2976 RFIKNGSSV
+2976 
-2985 VDALL
+2985 
-2990 RYYVKG
+2990 
-2996 GGFKHIMDGEIDGMG
+2996 
-3011 TEQAYYALTAY
+3011 
-3022 YRFLSGKTNLY
+3022 
-3033 DMTDII
+3033 
-3039 DMGGD
+3039 
-3044 VVTVEPTVPATTE
+3044 
-3057 PPQAA
+3057 
-3062 QTNIPWWIIAVCIF
+3062 
-3076 GGAGWGVVIGIV
+3076 
-3088 LVPKLSKKKD
+3088 

>member
-1 MSIKNWGRKLCALF
+1 MMRPPLFYGGLTPPFALLGDSPMDGGEFMSKKIRARRLCSIILTVAL
-15 LSVSLLLSYI
+15 LISYI
-25 PSPAY
+25 PYPAR
-30 AMEFDDSPATDSS
+30 AVESEGNVEDKINTDAIATDSS
-43 IHVEESKAEEVDT
+43 DIDSGVESPSVSGPDEITDENNDIPVEQEHEQTFESNKENVNTVGKESALARAGDFAFFDSEVLLDQEKDQSEDISADELYLT
-56 EISLADVGA
+56 KISITAGSSNQEIPIDVNF
-65 VENENEPDQSPF
+65 ENENGKSIQTIKTISGI
-77 LSEISDD
+77 SENSISIAIEASFSQADIYIAD
-84 EENDTTVVLFNAE
+84 STTKFVSGDSLNLTIYE
-97 QGESVEESY
+97 VE
-106 YPVITVQPE
+106 
-115 AESESM
+115 
-121 EYSEFGGA
+121 
-129 FLEVAAEAAGNGEL
+129 
-143 SYKWYRVSSPEDE
+143 
-156 QLSDDY
+156 
-162 AMGEMCLAPIN
+162 
-173 ILGTNQFYCVVTN
+173 
-186 TVDGKDY
+186 TVDGENY
-193 SVKSDVVTIYVYKS
+193 VK
-207 YIAKLN
+207 
-213 LYKNEDQVLSGQGYW
+213 
-228 QGKEYNVEVDRV
+228 
-240 NTYKLEILPINKEMV
+240 
-255 GKYSMAISYNGE
+255 
-267 VGEVGSYQQEL
+267 
-278 VLDTSKFPVG
+278 
-288 SDGYFTVQV
+288 
-297 GEYDSASERFTASE
+297 
-311 VYKFNVTRQP
+311 
-321 SLPIILKQPQAESDS
+321 
-336 MEYSEFGGAFLEVE
+336 
-350 AEATDNGELSYKW
+350 
-363 YKVNSPEDEELSD
+363 
-376 DYAMDSMCLA
+376 
-386 PLNTLG
+386 
-392 KVQYYCVVTNTVGGE
+392 
-407 EFSVKTDVV
+407 
-416 TIYVYKSYIAKLNLY
+416 
-431 ENGNKIL
+431 
-438 DGQGYWQGKEF
+438 
-449 NISVDSANTYKLE
+449 
-462 ILPINKEMVGKYS
+462 
-475 MTISYNGEKGE
+475 
-486 VGAYKQNVELD
+486 
-497 ISKFPVGDTGYL
+497 
-509 TVEVGEYDS
+509 
-518 ASKSYLASEVY
+518 
-529 KFKVTKKLSLT
+529 
-540 SIAVTA
+540 
-546 DEAEIAV
+546 
-553 DMSEANSTG
+553 
-562 KLKTTSAAT
+562 
-571 ADEIKLTVTANS
+571 
-583 ESAKVY
+583 
-589 LGSSTTA
+589 
-596 FVSGSMVKL
+596 
-605 GDYETQT
+605 
-612 EGTKSYAVIPVKL
+612 
-625 EIPAINGQT
+625 
-634 AVTKSYTLWVEFES
+634 
-648 YYPVITLQPEPESE
+648 
-662 TTEYEEFG
+662 
-670 GVFLEIEAEAKGN
+670 
-683 GELSYHWYRVSTPED
+683 
-698 EELGD
+698 
-703 DYAMDSMCLAPK
+703 
-715 NILGTNQFYCIVTN
+715 
-729 TVNGKEYSVKSN
+729 
-741 VISFYVYKSYIAK
+741 
-754 LNLYENGNKI
+754 
-764 LDGQGYWQGKEFN
+764 
-777 INVDSANTYKLEIL
+777 
-791 PINKDM
+791 
-797 VGKYS
+797 
-802 MTISYNGEKG
+802 
-812 EVGAYKQNVELD
+812 
-824 TGKFP
+824 
-829 VGDTGY
+829 
-835 LTVEVGEYDSASKN
+835 
-849 YLASEVYKF
+849 
-858 KVTKKLSLTGIAVT
+858 
-872 ADEAEIAVDMSEAN
+872 
-886 STGKLK
+886 
-892 TTSAVTADEIKLTV
+892 
-906 TANSESAKVYLGSST
+906 
-921 TAFVSGSTVKL
+921 
-932 GDYETQ
+932 
-938 TEGAKSYAVIPVK
+938 
-951 LEIPA
+951 
-956 INGQTAVTKSY
+956 
-967 TLWVEFESYYPVITL
+967 
-982 QPEPESETT
+982 
-991 EYEEFGG
+991 
-998 VFLEIEAEAKGNGEL
+998 
-1013 SYHWYRVSTPED
+1013 
-1025 EELGDDYAMDSM
+1025 
-1037 CLAPKNILGTN
+1037 
-1048 QFYCIVTNTV
+1048 
-1058 NGKEY
+1058 
-1063 SVKSNVISFYVYKS
+1063 
-1077 YIAKLNL
+1077 
-1084 YENGNKI
+1084 
-1091 LDGQGYWQGKEF
+1091 
-1103 NINVDSANTYKLE
+1103 
-1116 ILPINKDMVGKYSMT
+1116 
-1131 ISYNGEKGE
+1131 
-1140 VGAYKQNVELDTGK
+1140 
-1154 FPVGDTGYLT
+1154 
-1164 VEVGEYDS
+1164 
-1172 ASKNYLASE
+1172 
-1181 VYKFKVTKKLSLTGI
+1181 
-1196 AVTADEAEIAVDM
+1196 
-1209 SEANSTG
+1209 
-1216 KLKTT
+1216 
-1221 SAVTADEIKLTVTA
+1221 
-1235 NSESAKVYLGSSTT
+1235 
-1249 AFVSGS
+1249 
-1255 AVKLGD
+1255 
-1261 YETQIEGTQRY
+1261 
-1272 VAIPIKLEISAT
+1272 IPIKLEIAAENGQAAT
-1284 EGQPGVTKEYTLWVM
+1284 TKEYTLLVLLAN
-1299 TVDCYP
+1299 YP
-1305 IVTTQPQ
+1305 PVITTQPQ
-1312 SVAMEKSPD
+1312 SKEFECADAGFAP
-1321 EYAVL
+1321 L
-1326 EVEATVTNGVLSYQ
+1326 TVKAQATNGGTLSYQ
-1340 WYKVGDP
+1340 WYRVSE
-1347 TDEKLED
+1347 TEDEKLTD
-1354 DFSTMEMYAAPLDT
+1354 QYATNKIYRAPKNKVGTQD
-1368 IGSSEYYCIVT
+1368 YYCIVT
-1379 NTVDGKEYSVKTD
+1379 NTVDGKSYSVKSNVV
-1392 IATVTVYKAYMNSL
+1392 TVTVYKSYVATLAIKKGETEVFRQYGTWQGKEFSGISLDGQDTYTLMVYLKNKDLAFNYSMSIGYNGEDGEVSTFQDKVTLETNKLPVGTSYFTLRVGEYDSASKSYIASELYKFNVTKALALTGITVTADEAEISTDFSDAESTGRIKTSAATAADEIHLSVTANSDKAKVYLGESTTAFVSGAAVKLADYQTETVGEDNYAKIPIKLEIAAENGQAATTKEYTLLVLLANLFPHITEQPQSVAVKKAASGNVVLKVKAEAVEDGVLTYQWYKVGEQEDEKLTDKYATKNVYAIPKNVPGTGSYYCIVTNTVEGKSYSLKTEIATVTIYKPYMNSL
-1406 TIWANDRVVSD
+1406 TLVADGSIVSS
-1417 NRGDW
+1417 NTGDW
-1422 NGGVFDIEINDR
+1422 NGGTFDVAISDR
-1434 TDYRL
+1434 DDYELRL
-1439 NLLPL
+1439 TAL
-1444 DVMGSASYSMTI
+1444 DVMGASAYSMTI
-1456 SYNGEAGVRTSFK
+1456 SYNGEPGTLVQYRSALTLD
-1469 SSVAIDSTK
+1469 VAK
-1478 FPYGDTGYYV
+1478 FAYGNTGYFT
-1488 IEIGEYSTKTGTYTS
+1488 IEIGDYSEENSEYTS
-1503 SEVYRFNIHKY
+1503 SEVYRFNIQKY
-1514 PGMKELSVSEG
+1514 PGLKVLNVKENNNQV
-1525 NKQIP
+1525 P
-1530 LAIDLCAVPNMRA
+1530 LDTDLCAVANMSS
-1543 VKTKTTQAAT
+1543 TQTMTTQSVTGSKAT
-1553 SGAVTISVSPIQ
+1553 ITAIPLQNETEVFIGN
-1565 SATTVYI
+1565 ATT
-1572 GNSGEAGL
+1572 AGV
-1580 EATINLADYPV
+1580 ETVINTEDYPV
-1591 VYEDTYPY
+1591 EYKGQYAYAAVPIRLVSPNKTERTYTI
-1599 AVVPVK
+1599 
-1605 LVTANGTVRAYSV
+1605 LIW
-1618 LVQIEESRIKIS
+1618 IESTKIRID
-1630 KQPASVTCYTGD
+1630 KQPLDVTCYTGD
-1642 QISLNVE
+1642 QVSLSIE
-1649 AVSLDGGAL
+1649 AVSPDGATL

-1664 GTQDDSELIPNAN
+1664 ATSDGAEVVTGATNSTLALTPKEVGTST
-1677 GASFAPKSD
+1677 
-1686 AVGEAAYYCVI
+1686 YYCVVSSSAAGV
-1697 TDTKGETSY
+1697 TY
-1706 SVKSDVATVTAKDSS
+1706 SVKSDTATVTAKDGS
-1721 DFTPVILSQPE
+1721 DLTPVILSQPA
-1732 SRIYCN
+1732 SRITCN
-1738 QGDKITLSVEVLK
+1738 QGEEITLSVEVLK
-1751 PSKGELSYQWYKIAK
+1751 PPKGELSYQWYKIAK
-1766 EDQPVANAKDYVPST
+1766 EDQLVANAKDYVPST

-1814 LTKCIHAAE
+1814 LTKYIHAAE

-1838 MVPGGYTAI
+1838 MVPGGYTAV

-1855 PFNVRFQYADYDVDS
+1855 PFNVRFQYVDYDVDS

-1890 AICKGKREGGVSGE
+1890 AICRGKREGGVSGE

-1969 YIIKTT
+1969 YIIKAT

-2030 VPAGERPLLGCIN
+2030 VPAGEKPLLGCIN

-2120 SNVVVGYTETESQ
+2120 SNVVVGYTGTESQ

-2153 VKGKNYVGG
+2153 VKGADYVGG

-2303 SYANPTKM
+2303 SYANPIKM
-2311 NGTIVFSTEG
+2311 NGTIVFNTANG
-2321 TTKNCPAVEGCA
+2321 TSGCPAVEGCA
-2333 WRKDH
+2333 WRANH

-2446 VSVTILGDTKH
+2446 VSVTIRGDSHHKDPTSN
-2457 GNTKTPHG
+2457 GGPHG

-2476 ESGVEADTSETVWDV
+2476 ESNVEADTSETVWDV
-2491 LQRVAKKH
+2491 LQRVAQKH

-2508 NAYHTVYIS
+2508 NSYHTVYIS

-2548 KYLKNGDNIVLHYTD
+2548 KYLKNGDKIVLHYTD

-2653 LVNRLKELTDA
+2653 LVTKLKELTDA

-2685 DKIKKIGNVTK
+2685 DKISKIGNVTK
-2696 DSKQDIRDARK
+2696 DSEQDIKDARK

-2717 LLVDNYDVLTAAE
+2717 LLVDDYDVLTAAE

-2756 GTPNVGAI
+2756 GTPSVGAI

-2772 LARSGRTVH
+2772 LARSGRTVPS
-2781 GVEDYYQK
+2781 VEDYYQK

-2887 SDGGWAISG
+2887 SDGGWAITG
-2896 DRADSDMTGMALTAL
+2896 DKADSDMTGMALTAL
-2911 APYYKKDPT
+2911 APYYKKDPA

-2970 DADTDS
+2970 DGDTDS
-2976 RFIKNGSSV
+2976 RFVKNGSSV

-3044 VVTVEPTVPATTE
+3044 VVTVEPTVPAATE
-3057 PPQAA
+3057 PAQAA

-3088 LVPKLSKKKD
+3088 LVPKLNKKKD